1 MRAKRASQRAA
12 ALLCAA
18 ALLVNLISTAWAAS
32 AFLRVGSASAVPGET
47 RSVYV
52 SGSNLD
58 KLAGV
63 QGIVSYDNTALE
75 LTGAAMVGAF
85 SALGTVNT
93 ETAGQVSF
101 NGACLDGIS
110 GSQNILRLDFRVRP
124 DAAAGEYLLDILIEN
139 AYNTGLGA
147 VPLNGAPG
155 VFTVTEPQSTTKTL
169 YFYSGSSVSTLH
181 KGEQV
186 SITACTYG
194 SQGLAA
200 GKLEF
205 RYDAA
210 LFTYVAAEPLAALSG
225 AVKSLDA
232 SRAGYVSAA
241 FASEE
246 EIPGGE
252 LLRLTLEAVADVDA
266 DTSVTFA
273 ASELYDTALAAMN
286 GVGFTQ
292 ALTLRKTEVTP
303 ETPALRVTMPA
314 AARTDETITAVA
326 VLDSGSGLAAAD
338 FCISYD
344 TALLTCTGVKV
355 SAGMESVDGVCI
367 VTNPNFDGG
376 QVKFT
381 FICEKGFVDEA
392 VLLTMTFQ
400 PEKEGTV
407 TLTPAIATSAVGA
420 DRQPIALDMCAA
432 SCEVKDP
439 FFEVTFR
446 DEDGTVLSRQSV
458 RYRAAAVPPDA
469 VKAPDEAHHYELAGW
484 GGDYSSITADAE
496 FTARY
501 TAIPH
506 TEVVDKAV
514 EPTCTKAGLTE
525 GKHCSVCGEVL
536 VEQEVVPA
544 KGHTEVVDKAVEPT
558 CTKTGLTEGKHC
570 SVCGEVLVEQTI
582 VPAKG
587 HSWDSGKIT
596 IVPTCTGTGVKTY
609 TCTACAATR
618 TETVSAT
625 GHTVVTVAKVEPTCT
640 QPGRAAGT
648 KCSVCGEVLS
658 GLTEIKAT
666 GHTEVIDAAVEPTC
680 TKTGLTE
687 GKHCS
692 VCNKVLVKQTI
703 VPAKGHSWDSGKIT
717 IAPTCTGTGVKTYT
731 CTACAATRTETVSAT
746 GHTVVTVAKVEPTCT
761 QPGRAAGTKCSVCGE
776 VLSGLTEIKATG
788 HTEVIDKAVAPT
800 CTKTGLTEGKHCS
813 VCSAVLVEQK
823 VVPAKGHIEVV
834 DKAVEPTC
842 TETGLTE
849 GKHCSVCGEVQVEQ
863 EVVPAKGH
871 TEVIDKAVE
880 PTCTET
886 GLTEGKHCSVC
897 GAVLVEQEIVP
908 AKGHTEVIDKTVKP
922 TCTET
927 GLTEGKHCSVCN
939 KVLVKQTIV
948 PAKGHRWDGGKITAA
963 PTCTGTGVK
972 TYTCTACAATR
983 TETVSA
989 TGHTVVTVAKVEPT
1003 CTQPGRAAGT
1013 KCSVCGEILSGLTEI
1028 KATGHTE
1035 VIDAAVEPT
1044 CTETGLT
1051 EGKHCSVC
1059 NAVLVEQR
1067 VVPAKGHTEVVDKA
1081 VEPTCTETGLAEGKH
1096 CSVCNAVLVEQEVVP
1111 AKGHTEVIDKAVE
1124 PTCTE
1129 TGLTEGK
1136 RCSVCGEVLV
1146 KQEVV
1151 PAKGHTE
1158 VIDKAVEPT
1167 CTKMGLTEGKHCSVC
1182 NAVLVEQKVVPAKR
1196 HTEVI
1201 DKAVAPTCTKTGLT
1215 EGKHCSVCSAVLVE
1229 QEIVPAKGHIEVVDK
1244 AVEPTCT
1251 KTGLTEGKHC
1261 SVCSAVLVEQEIVPA
1276 KGHTEVV
1283 DKAVE
1288 PTCTETGL
1296 TEGKHCSVC
1305 GEVLVEQKVVPAKG
1319 HTEVID
1325 KAVAPTC
1332 TKTGLTEGKHCS
1344 VCGEVLVEQEVVPAK
1359 GHTEVVDKAVEPT
1372 CTETGLTEGKHCSV
1386 CSAVLVEQEVV
1397 PAKGHTEVVDKA
1409 VEPTCTKTGLTEGK
1423 HCSVCGEVLV
1433 EQEVVPALGFTVS
1446 GSVAGVTD
1454 NAMVTLL
1461 KDGVVAARGD
1471 VRADGGFLLSGLRIG
1486 AGTYTLRVDGG
1497 GCVAWEMPV
1506 ALSDDSG
1513 SANVACLLR
1522 RIGDVNGDGTGAEDA
1537 LQCTL
1542 DLQTLYDYLALRQV
1556 PGSFCDSADAARN
1569 ELLVR
1574 YFLRLADVNEDGQVD
1589 ILDYQRLY
1597 LLARNG

>member
-1 MRAKRASQRAA
+1 MKAKRASRRAA

-32 AFLRVGSASAVPGET
+32 AFLRVGSASAAPGET

-52 SGSNLD
+52 SGSNLEA
-58 KLAGV
+58 LAGV
-63 QGIVSYDNTALE
+63 EGIVSYDNTALE

-85 SALGTVNT
+85 STLGTVNT

-124 DAAAGEYLLDILIEN
+124 DAAAGDYLLDILIEN
-139 AYNTGLGA
+139 AYNTGLVTVSLSGA
-147 VPLNGAPG
+147 SG

-186 SITACTYG
+186 SITARTYG

-210 LFTYVAAEPLAALSG
+210 LFTCVAAEPLSALSG
-225 AVKSLDA
+225 AMKSLDT

-252 LLRLTLEAVADVDA
+252 LLRLTLEAAADVDA

-292 ALTLRKTEVTP
+292 ALTLRKAEVTP
-303 ETPALRVTMPA
+303 EVPALRVTMPA
-314 AARTDETITAVA
+314 AARTDEAITAV
-326 VLDSGSGLAAAD
+326 VTLDSGSGLAAAD

-367 VTNPNFDGG
+367 ETNPKIDGG

-381 FICEKGFVDEA
+381 FICAKGFADGAELVT
-392 VLLTMTFQ
+392 VTFQ
-400 PEKEGTV
+400 PKKEGAV
-407 TLTPAIATSAVGA
+407 TLTPTVTTSAVGA
-420 DRQPIALDMCAA
+420 DRRPIALDMCAA

-439 FFEVTFR
+439 FFTVIFR
-446 DEDGTVLSRQSV
+446 NENGEVLSQQSV
-458 RYRAAAVPPDA
+458 RYRTAATPPEA
-469 VKAPDEAHHYELAGW
+469 AKAPDEAHHYELAGW

-506 TEVVDKAV
+506 TEVVDKTV
-514 EPTCTKAGLTE
+514 EPTCTE
-525 GKHCSVCGEVL
+525 
-536 VEQEVVPA
+536 
-544 KGHTEVVDKAVEPT
+544 
-558 CTKTGLTEGKHC
+558 TGLTEGKHC
-570 SVCGEVLVEQTI
+570 SVCSAVLVKQEA

-596 IVPTCTGTGVKTY
+596 IAPTCTGTGVKTY

-625 GHTVVTVAKVEPTCT
+625 GHTAVAVAKVEPTCT

-680 TKTGLTE
+680 TETGLTE

-746 GHTVVTVAKVEPTCT
+746 GHTAVAVAKVEPTCT

-776 VLSGLTEIKATG
+776 V
-788 HTEVIDKAVAPT
+788 
-800 CTKTGLTEGKHCS
+800 
-813 VCSAVLVEQK
+813 
-823 VVPAKGHIEVV
+823 
-834 DKAVEPTC
+834 
-842 TETGLTE
+842 
-849 GKHCSVCGEVQVEQ
+849 
-863 EVVPAKGH
+863 
-871 TEVIDKAVE
+871 
-880 PTCTET
+880 
-886 GLTEGKHCSVC
+886 
-897 GAVLVEQEIVP
+897 
-908 AKGHTEVIDKTVKP
+908 
-922 TCTET
+922 
-927 GLTEGKHCSVCN
+927 
-939 KVLVKQTIV
+939 
-948 PAKGHRWDGGKITAA
+948 
-963 PTCTGTGVK
+963 
-972 TYTCTACAATR
+972 
-983 TETVSA
+983 
-989 TGHTVVTVAKVEPT
+989 
-1003 CTQPGRAAGT
+1003 
-1013 KCSVCGEILSGLTEI
+1013 LSGLTEI

-1059 NAVLVEQR
+1059 NAVLVEQ
-1067 VVPAKGHTEVVDKA
+1067 EVVK
-1081 VEPTCTETGLAEGKH
+1081 
-1096 CSVCNAVLVEQEVVP
+1096 
-1111 AKGHTEVIDKAVE
+1111 
-1124 PTCTE
+1124 
-1129 TGLTEGK
+1129 
-1136 RCSVCGEVLV
+1136 
-1146 KQEVV
+1146 
-1151 PAKGHTE
+1151 
-1158 VIDKAVEPT
+1158 
-1167 CTKMGLTEGKHCSVC
+1167 
-1182 NAVLVEQKVVPAKR
+1182 
-1196 HTEVI
+1196 
-1201 DKAVAPTCTKTGLT
+1201 
-1215 EGKHCSVCSAVLVE
+1215 
-1229 QEIVPAKGHIEVVDK
+1229 
-1244 AVEPTCT
+1244 
-1251 KTGLTEGKHC
+1251 
-1261 SVCSAVLVEQEIVPA
+1261 A

-1305 GEVLVEQKVVPAKG
+1305 NKVLVKQTIVPAKGHSWDSGKITIVPTCTGTGVKTYTCTACAATRTETVSATGHTAVAVAKVEPTCTQPGRAAGTKCSVCGEVLSGLTEIKATGHTEVIDAAVEPTCTETGLTEGKHCSVCNKVLVKQTIVPAKGHSWDSGKITIAPTCTGTGVKTYTCTACAATRTETVSATGHTAVAVAKVEPTCTQPGRAAGTKCSVCGEVLSGLTEIKATGHTEVIDAAVEPTCTKAGLTEGKHCSVCSAVLVKQEVVKAKGHTEVIDKAVEPTCTKTGLTEGKHCSVCGEVLVEQEIVPAKG

-1325 KAVAPTC
+1325 KAVEPTC

-1344 VCGEVLVEQEVVPAK
+1344 VCGEVLVEQEVVKAN
-1359 GHTEVVDKAVEPT
+1359 GHTEVVDAAVEPT

-1423 HCSVCGEVLV
+1423 HCSVCSAVLVEQEVVPAKGHTEVIDKAVAPTCTETGLTEGKRCSVCGEVLVEQEVVKANGHTEVVDKAVEPTCTKTGLTEGKHCSVCGEVLV

-1446 GSVAGVTD
+1446 GSVDGVTD

-1513 SANVACLLR
+1513 SAHVDCLLL

-1537 LQCTL
+1537 LRCTL
-1542 DLQTLYDYLALRQV
+1542 DLQTLYDYLALGQV
-1556 PGSFCDSADAARN
+1556 PGSFCDSTDAARN

>member
-1 MRAKRASQRAA
+1 MRAKRASRRAA

-32 AFLRVGSASAVPGET
+32 AFLRVGSASAAPGET

-52 SGSNLD
+52 SGSNLES
-58 KLAGV
+58 LAGV
-63 QGIVSYDNTALE
+63 QGIVSYDDTALE

-139 AYNTGLGA
+139 AYNTGLVTVSLSGA
-147 VPLNGAPG
+147 SS
-155 VFTVTEPQSTTKTL
+155 VFAVTEPQSTTKTL

-186 SITACTYG
+186 SITARTYG

-210 LFTYVAAEPLAALSG
+210 LFTCVAAEPLSALSG
-225 AVKSLDA
+225 AVKSLDI

-252 LLRLTLEAVADVDA
+252 LLRLTLEAAADVDA

-286 GVGFTQ
+286 GIGFTQ
-292 ALTLRKTEVTP
+292 ALTLRKTEATP
-303 ETPALRVTMPA
+303 ETPALRVTVPA

-326 VLDSGSGLAAAD
+326 TLDSGSGLAAAD

-344 TALLTCTGVKV
+344 TVLLTCTGVKV
-355 SAGMESVDGVCI
+355 SAGMESADSVYI
-367 VTNPNFDGG
+367 ETNPHTDGG

-381 FICEKGFVDEA
+381 FICAKGFADGAELV
-392 VLLTMTFQ
+392 TMTFQ
-400 PEKEGTV
+400 PKKEGAV
-407 TLTPAIATSAVGA
+407 TLTPTVTTSAVGA
-420 DRQPIALDMCAA
+420 DRRSIALDMCAA

-439 FFEVTFR
+439 FFAVTFR

-514 EPTCTKAGLTE
+514 EPTCT
-525 GKHCSVCGEVL
+525 
-536 VEQEVVPA
+536 
-544 KGHTEVVDKAVEPT
+544 
-558 CTKTGLTEGKHC
+558 
-570 SVCGEVLVEQTI
+570 
-582 VPAKG
+582 
-587 HSWDSGKIT
+587 
-596 IVPTCTGTGVKTY
+596 
-609 TCTACAATR
+609 
-618 TETVSAT
+618 
-625 GHTVVTVAKVEPTCT
+625 
-640 QPGRAAGT
+640 
-648 KCSVCGEVLS
+648 
-658 GLTEIKAT
+658 
-666 GHTEVIDAAVEPTC
+666 
-680 TKTGLTE
+680 
-687 GKHCS
+687 
-692 VCNKVLVKQTI
+692 
-703 VPAKGHSWDSGKIT
+703 
-717 IAPTCTGTGVKTYT
+717 
-731 CTACAATRTETVSAT
+731 
-746 GHTVVTVAKVEPTCT
+746 
-761 QPGRAAGTKCSVCGE
+761 
-776 VLSGLTEIKATG
+776 
-788 HTEVIDKAVAPT
+788 
-800 CTKTGLTEGKHCS
+800 
-813 VCSAVLVEQK
+813 
-823 VVPAKGHIEVV
+823 
-834 DKAVEPTC
+834 
-842 TETGLTE
+842 
-849 GKHCSVCGEVQVEQ
+849 
-863 EVVPAKGH
+863 
-871 TEVIDKAVE
+871 
-880 PTCTET
+880 
-886 GLTEGKHCSVC
+886 
-897 GAVLVEQEIVP
+897 
-908 AKGHTEVIDKTVKP
+908 
-922 TCTET
+922 
-927 GLTEGKHCSVCN
+927 
-939 KVLVKQTIV
+939 
-948 PAKGHRWDGGKITAA
+948 
-963 PTCTGTGVK
+963 
-972 TYTCTACAATR
+972 
-983 TETVSA
+983 
-989 TGHTVVTVAKVEPT
+989 
-1003 CTQPGRAAGT
+1003 
-1013 KCSVCGEILSGLTEI
+1013 
-1028 KATGHTE
+1028 
-1035 VIDAAVEPT
+1035 
-1044 CTETGLT
+1044 
-1051 EGKHCSVC
+1051 
-1059 NAVLVEQR
+1059 
-1067 VVPAKGHTEVVDKA
+1067 
-1081 VEPTCTETGLAEGKH
+1081 
-1096 CSVCNAVLVEQEVVP
+1096 
-1111 AKGHTEVIDKAVE
+1111 
-1124 PTCTE
+1124 E

-1146 KQEVV
+1146 EQEVV
-1151 PAKGHTE
+1151 K
-1158 VIDKAVEPT
+1158 
-1167 CTKMGLTEGKHCSVC
+1167 
-1182 NAVLVEQKVVPAKR
+1182 
-1196 HTEVI
+1196 
-1201 DKAVAPTCTKTGLT
+1201 
-1215 EGKHCSVCSAVLVE
+1215 
-1229 QEIVPAKGHIEVVDK
+1229 
-1244 AVEPTCT
+1244 
-1251 KTGLTEGKHC
+1251 
-1261 SVCSAVLVEQEIVPA
+1261 A

-1305 GEVLVEQKVVPAKG
+1305 GEVLVEQEVVKAKG

-1332 TKTGLTEGKHCS
+1332 TE
-1344 VCGEVLVEQEVVPAK
+1344 
-1359 GHTEVVDKAVEPT
+1359 
-1372 CTETGLTEGKHCSV
+1372 
-1386 CSAVLVEQEVV
+1386 
-1397 PAKGHTEVVDKA
+1397 
-1409 VEPTCTKTGLTEGK
+1409 TGLTEGK

-1446 GSVAGVTD
+1446 GSVVGVTD

-1513 SANVACLLR
+1513 SANVACLLL

-1542 DLQTLYDYLALRQV
+1542 DLQTLYDYLALGQV

>member
-1 MRAKRASQRAA
+1 MRAKRASRRAA

-18 ALLVNLISTAWAAS
+18 ALLVNLVSSAWAAS
-32 AFLRVGSASAVPGET
+32 AFLRVGSASAAPGET

-52 SGSNLD
+52 SGSNLEA
-58 KLAGV
+58 LAGV
-63 QGIVSYDNTALE
+63 EGIISYDNTALE

-124 DAAAGEYLLDILIEN
+124 DAAAGEYLLGILIEN
-139 AYNTGLGA
+139 AYNTGLVTVSLSGA
-147 VPLNGAPG
+147 SG

-186 SITACTYG
+186 SITARTYG

-210 LFTYVAAEPLAALSG
+210 LFTCVAAEPLSALSG
-225 AVKSLDA
+225 AVKSLDI

-252 LLRLTLEAVADVDA
+252 LLRLTLEAAADVDA

-286 GVGFTQ
+286 GIGFTRTL
-292 ALTLRKTEVTP
+292 ALRKAEVTP
-303 ETPALRVTMPA
+303 EVPALRVTMPA

-326 VLDSGSGLAAAD
+326 TLDSGSGLAAAD

-367 VTNPNFDGG
+367 ETNPKIDGG

-381 FICEKGFVDEA
+381 FICAKGFADGAELV
-392 VLLTMTFQ
+392 TMTFQ
-400 PEKEGTV
+400 PKKEGAV
-407 TLTPAIATSAVGA
+407 TLTPTVTTSAVGA
-420 DRQPIALDMCAA
+420 DRRPIALDMCAA

-446 DEDGTVLSRQSV
+446 DEGGTVLSRQSV
-458 RYRAAAVPPDA
+458 RYRAAATPPDA

-506 TEVVDKAV
+506 TEAVDKAV
-514 EPTCTKAGLTE
+514 A
-525 GKHCSVCGEVL
+525 
-536 VEQEVVPA
+536 
-544 KGHTEVVDKAVEPT
+544 
-558 CTKTGLTEGKHC
+558 
-570 SVCGEVLVEQTI
+570 
-582 VPAKG
+582 
-587 HSWDSGKIT
+587 
-596 IVPTCTGTGVKTY
+596 
-609 TCTACAATR
+609 
-618 TETVSAT
+618 
-625 GHTVVTVAKVEPTCT
+625 
-640 QPGRAAGT
+640 
-648 KCSVCGEVLS
+648 
-658 GLTEIKAT
+658 
-666 GHTEVIDAAVEPTC
+666 
-680 TKTGLTE
+680 
-687 GKHCS
+687 
-692 VCNKVLVKQTI
+692 
-703 VPAKGHSWDSGKIT
+703 
-717 IAPTCTGTGVKTYT
+717 
-731 CTACAATRTETVSAT
+731 
-746 GHTVVTVAKVEPTCT
+746 
-761 QPGRAAGTKCSVCGE
+761 
-776 VLSGLTEIKATG
+776 
-788 HTEVIDKAVAPT
+788 
-800 CTKTGLTEGKHCS
+800 
-813 VCSAVLVEQK
+813 
-823 VVPAKGHIEVV
+823 
-834 DKAVEPTC
+834 
-842 TETGLTE
+842 
-849 GKHCSVCGEVQVEQ
+849 
-863 EVVPAKGH
+863 
-871 TEVIDKAVE
+871 
-880 PTCTET
+880 
-886 GLTEGKHCSVC
+886 
-897 GAVLVEQEIVP
+897 
-908 AKGHTEVIDKTVKP
+908 
-922 TCTET
+922 
-927 GLTEGKHCSVCN
+927 
-939 KVLVKQTIV
+939 
-948 PAKGHRWDGGKITAA
+948 
-963 PTCTGTGVK
+963 
-972 TYTCTACAATR
+972 
-983 TETVSA
+983 
-989 TGHTVVTVAKVEPT
+989 
-1003 CTQPGRAAGT
+1003 
-1013 KCSVCGEILSGLTEI
+1013 
-1028 KATGHTE
+1028 
-1035 VIDAAVEPT
+1035 
-1044 CTETGLT
+1044 
-1051 EGKHCSVC
+1051 
-1059 NAVLVEQR
+1059 
-1067 VVPAKGHTEVVDKA
+1067 
-1081 VEPTCTETGLAEGKH
+1081 
-1096 CSVCNAVLVEQEVVP
+1096 
-1111 AKGHTEVIDKAVE
+1111 
-1124 PTCTE
+1124 
-1129 TGLTEGK
+1129 
-1136 RCSVCGEVLV
+1136 
-1146 KQEVV
+1146 
-1151 PAKGHTE
+1151 
-1158 VIDKAVEPT
+1158 
-1167 CTKMGLTEGKHCSVC
+1167 
-1182 NAVLVEQKVVPAKR
+1182 
-1196 HTEVI
+1196 
-1201 DKAVAPTCTKTGLT
+1201 
-1215 EGKHCSVCSAVLVE
+1215 
-1229 QEIVPAKGHIEVVDK
+1229 
-1244 AVEPTCT
+1244 PTCT

-1283 DKAVE
+1283 DKAVA

-1296 TEGKHCSVC
+1296 TEGKHCSAC
-1305 GEVLVEQKVVPAKG
+1305 N
-1319 HTEVID
+1319 
-1325 KAVAPTC
+1325 
-1332 TKTGLTEGKHCS
+1332 
-1344 VCGEVLVEQEVVPAK
+1344 
-1359 GHTEVVDKAVEPT
+1359 
-1372 CTETGLTEGKHCSV
+1372 
-1386 CSAVLVEQEVV
+1386 AVLVEQEVV
-1397 PAKGHTEVVDKA
+1397 KAKGHTEVVDKA

-1423 HCSVCGEVLV
+1423 HCSVCGEVLM

-1446 GSVAGVTD
+1446 GSVDGATD

-1513 SANVACLLR
+1513 SANVACLLL

>member
-1 MRAKRASQRAA
+1 MRAKRASRRAA

-32 AFLRVGSASAVPGET
+32 AFLRVGSASAAPGET

-52 SGSNLD
+52 SGSNLEA
-58 KLAGV
+58 LAGV
-63 QGIVSYDNTALE
+63 QGIVSYDDTALE

-110 GSQNILRLDFRVRP
+110 GSQSILRLDFRVRP
-124 DAAAGEYLLDILIEN
+124 YAAAGEYLLDILIEN
-139 AYNTGLGA
+139 AYNTDPVA
-147 VPLNGAPG
+147 VPLSGASG

-186 SITACTYG
+186 SITARTYG

-210 LFTYVAAEPLAALSG
+210 LFTCVAAEPLSALSG
-225 AVKSLDA
+225 AMKSLDI

-286 GVGFTQ
+286 GIGFTQ
-292 ALTLRKTEVTP
+292 ALTLRKTEVTL

-326 VLDSGSGLAAAD
+326 VLDRGSGLAAAD

-355 SAGMESVDGVCI
+355 NAGTESVDSVYI
-367 VTNPNFDGG
+367 ETNPHTDGG

-381 FICEKGFVDEA
+381 FICEKGFADGAELV
-392 VLLTMTFQ
+392 TMTFQ
-400 PEKEGTV
+400 PKKEGAV
-407 TLTPAIATSAVGA
+407 TLTPTVTTSAVGA
-420 DRQPIALDMCAA
+420 DRRPIALDMCAA

-514 EPTCTKAGLTE
+514 EPTCTK
-525 GKHCSVCGEVL
+525 
-536 VEQEVVPA
+536 
-544 KGHTEVVDKAVEPT
+544 
-558 CTKTGLTEGKHC
+558 
-570 SVCGEVLVEQTI
+570 
-582 VPAKG
+582 
-587 HSWDSGKIT
+587 
-596 IVPTCTGTGVKTY
+596 
-609 TCTACAATR
+609 
-618 TETVSAT
+618 
-625 GHTVVTVAKVEPTCT
+625 
-640 QPGRAAGT
+640 
-648 KCSVCGEVLS
+648 
-658 GLTEIKAT
+658 
-666 GHTEVIDAAVEPTC
+666 
-680 TKTGLTE
+680 
-687 GKHCS
+687 
-692 VCNKVLVKQTI
+692 
-703 VPAKGHSWDSGKIT
+703 
-717 IAPTCTGTGVKTYT
+717 
-731 CTACAATRTETVSAT
+731 
-746 GHTVVTVAKVEPTCT
+746 
-761 QPGRAAGTKCSVCGE
+761 
-776 VLSGLTEIKATG
+776 
-788 HTEVIDKAVAPT
+788 
-800 CTKTGLTEGKHCS
+800 
-813 VCSAVLVEQK
+813 
-823 VVPAKGHIEVV
+823 
-834 DKAVEPTC
+834 
-842 TETGLTE
+842 
-849 GKHCSVCGEVQVEQ
+849 
-863 EVVPAKGH
+863 
-871 TEVIDKAVE
+871 
-880 PTCTET
+880 
-886 GLTEGKHCSVC
+886 
-897 GAVLVEQEIVP
+897 
-908 AKGHTEVIDKTVKP
+908 
-922 TCTET
+922 
-927 GLTEGKHCSVCN
+927 
-939 KVLVKQTIV
+939 
-948 PAKGHRWDGGKITAA
+948 
-963 PTCTGTGVK
+963 
-972 TYTCTACAATR
+972 
-983 TETVSA
+983 
-989 TGHTVVTVAKVEPT
+989 
-1003 CTQPGRAAGT
+1003 
-1013 KCSVCGEILSGLTEI
+1013 
-1028 KATGHTE
+1028 
-1035 VIDAAVEPT
+1035 
-1044 CTETGLT
+1044 
-1051 EGKHCSVC
+1051 
-1059 NAVLVEQR
+1059 
-1067 VVPAKGHTEVVDKA
+1067 
-1081 VEPTCTETGLAEGKH
+1081 
-1096 CSVCNAVLVEQEVVP
+1096 
-1111 AKGHTEVIDKAVE
+1111 
-1124 PTCTE
+1124 
-1129 TGLTEGK
+1129 
-1136 RCSVCGEVLV
+1136 
-1146 KQEVV
+1146 
-1151 PAKGHTE
+1151 
-1158 VIDKAVEPT
+1158 
-1167 CTKMGLTEGKHCSVC
+1167 
-1182 NAVLVEQKVVPAKR
+1182 
-1196 HTEVI
+1196 
-1201 DKAVAPTCTKTGLT
+1201 
-1215 EGKHCSVCSAVLVE
+1215 
-1229 QEIVPAKGHIEVVDK
+1229 
-1244 AVEPTCT
+1244 
-1251 KTGLTEGKHC
+1251 
-1261 SVCSAVLVEQEIVPA
+1261 
-1276 KGHTEVV
+1276 
-1283 DKAVE
+1283 
-1288 PTCTETGL
+1288 
-1296 TEGKHCSVC
+1296 
-1305 GEVLVEQKVVPAKG
+1305 
-1319 HTEVID
+1319 
-1325 KAVAPTC
+1325 
-1332 TKTGLTEGKHCS
+1332 
-1344 VCGEVLVEQEVVPAK
+1344 
-1359 GHTEVVDKAVEPT
+1359 
-1372 CTETGLTEGKHCSV
+1372 TGLTEGKHCSV

-1397 PAKGHTEVVDKA
+1397 KAKGHTEVIDKA

-1446 GSVAGVTD
+1446 GFVAGVTD

-1513 SANVACLLR
+1513 SANVACLLL

>member
-32 AFLRVGSASAVPGET
+32 AFLRVGSASAAPGET

-52 SGSNLD
+52 SGSNLES
-58 KLAGV
+58 LAGV
-63 QGIVSYDNTALE
+63 QGIVSYDDTALE

-101 NGACLDGIS
+101 NGACLGGIS
-110 GSQNILRLDFRVRP
+110 GFQSILRLDFRVRP

-139 AYNTGLGA
+139 AYNTDPVA
-147 VPLNGAPG
+147 VPLSGAAG

-186 SITACTYG
+186 SITARTYG

-205 RYDAA
+205 RYDAT
-210 LFTYVAAEPLAALSG
+210 LFTCVAAEPLSALSG
-225 AVKSLDA
+225 AMKSLDT

-314 AARTDETITAVA
+314 AARTDETITAV
-326 VLDSGSGLAAAD
+326 VTLDSGSGLAAAD

-355 SAGMESVDGVCI
+355 SAGTESADGVCI

-392 VLLTMTFQ
+392 ALLTRTFQ

-484 GGDYSSITADAE
+484 DGDYSSITADAE

-514 EPTCTKAGLTE
+514 APTCTETGLTE
-525 GKHCSVCGEVL
+525 GKHCSVCSAVL
-536 VEQEVVPA
+536 VEQEVVKA
-544 KGHTEVVDKAVEPT
+544 KGHTEVIDKAVEPT

-570 SVCGEVLVEQTI
+570 SVCGEVLVEQ
-582 VPAKG
+582 
-587 HSWDSGKIT
+587 
-596 IVPTCTGTGVKTY
+596 
-609 TCTACAATR
+609 
-618 TETVSAT
+618 
-625 GHTVVTVAKVEPTCT
+625 
-640 QPGRAAGT
+640 
-648 KCSVCGEVLS
+648 
-658 GLTEIKAT
+658 
-666 GHTEVIDAAVEPTC
+666 
-680 TKTGLTE
+680 
-687 GKHCS
+687 
-692 VCNKVLVKQTI
+692 
-703 VPAKGHSWDSGKIT
+703 
-717 IAPTCTGTGVKTYT
+717 
-731 CTACAATRTETVSAT
+731 
-746 GHTVVTVAKVEPTCT
+746 
-761 QPGRAAGTKCSVCGE
+761 
-776 VLSGLTEIKATG
+776 
-788 HTEVIDKAVAPT
+788 
-800 CTKTGLTEGKHCS
+800 
-813 VCSAVLVEQK
+813 
-823 VVPAKGHIEVV
+823 EVV
-834 DKAVEPTC
+834 K
-842 TETGLTE
+842 
-849 GKHCSVCGEVQVEQ
+849 
-863 EVVPAKGH
+863 AKGH
-871 TEVIDKAVE
+871 TEVID
-880 PTCTET
+880 
-886 GLTEGKHCSVC
+886 G
-897 GAVLVEQEIVP
+897 
-908 AKGHTEVIDKTVKP
+908 
-922 TCTET
+922 
-927 GLTEGKHCSVCN
+927 
-939 KVLVKQTIV
+939 
-948 PAKGHRWDGGKITAA
+948 
-963 PTCTGTGVK
+963 
-972 TYTCTACAATR
+972 
-983 TETVSA
+983 
-989 TGHTVVTVAKVEPT
+989 
-1003 CTQPGRAAGT
+1003 
-1013 KCSVCGEILSGLTEI
+1013 
-1028 KATGHTE
+1028 
-1035 VIDAAVEPT
+1035 
-1044 CTETGLT
+1044 
-1051 EGKHCSVC
+1051 
-1059 NAVLVEQR
+1059 
-1067 VVPAKGHTEVVDKA
+1067 
-1081 VEPTCTETGLAEGKH
+1081 
-1096 CSVCNAVLVEQEVVP
+1096 
-1111 AKGHTEVIDKAVE
+1111 
-1124 PTCTE
+1124 
-1129 TGLTEGK
+1129 
-1136 RCSVCGEVLV
+1136 
-1146 KQEVV
+1146 
-1151 PAKGHTE
+1151 
-1158 VIDKAVEPT
+1158 
-1167 CTKMGLTEGKHCSVC
+1167 
-1182 NAVLVEQKVVPAKR
+1182 
-1196 HTEVI
+1196 
-1201 DKAVAPTCTKTGLT
+1201 
-1215 EGKHCSVCSAVLVE
+1215 
-1229 QEIVPAKGHIEVVDK
+1229 
-1244 AVEPTCT
+1244 
-1251 KTGLTEGKHC
+1251 
-1261 SVCSAVLVEQEIVPA
+1261 
-1276 KGHTEVV
+1276 
-1283 DKAVE
+1283 
-1288 PTCTETGL
+1288 
-1296 TEGKHCSVC
+1296 
-1305 GEVLVEQKVVPAKG
+1305 
-1319 HTEVID
+1319 
-1325 KAVAPTC
+1325 
-1332 TKTGLTEGKHCS
+1332 
-1344 VCGEVLVEQEVVPAK
+1344 
-1359 GHTEVVDKAVEPT
+1359 
-1372 CTETGLTEGKHCSV
+1372 
-1386 CSAVLVEQEVV
+1386 
-1397 PAKGHTEVVDKA
+1397 A

-1513 SANVACLLR
+1513 SANVACLLL

-1537 LQCTL
+1537 LPCTL

>member
-32 AFLRVGSASAVPGET
+32 AFLRVGSASAAPGET

-63 QGIVSYDNTALE
+63 QGIVSYDDTALE

-124 DAAAGEYLLDILIEN
+124 DAAAGEYLLSILIEN
-139 AYNTGLGA
+139 AYNTGLVTVSLSGA
-147 VPLNGAPG
+147 SG

-186 SITACTYG
+186 SITARTYG

-210 LFTYVAAEPLAALSG
+210 LFTCVAAEPLAALSG
-225 AVKSLDA
+225 AMKSLDT

-286 GVGFTQ
+286 GIGFTQ
-292 ALTLRKTEVTP
+292 VLTLRKAEVTP
-303 ETPALRVTMPA
+303 EVPALRVTMPA
-314 AARTDETITAVA
+314 AARTDETITAV
-326 VLDSGSGLAAAD
+326 VTLDSGSGLAAAD
-338 FCISYD
+338 FCIFYD

-367 VTNPNFDGG
+367 ETNPHTDGG

-381 FICEKGFVDEA
+381 FICAKGFADGAELV
-392 VLLTMTFQ
+392 TMTFQ
-400 PEKEGTV
+400 PKKEGAV

-439 FFEVTFR
+439 FFAVTFR

-514 EPTCTKAGLTE
+514 EPTCTKTGMTEGKHCSVCSAVLVEQEVVPAKGHTEVIDKAVEPTCTETGLTE
-525 GKHCSVCGEVL
+525 GKHCSVCNAVL
-536 VEQEVVPA
+536 VEQEVVPAKGHTEVVDKAVEPTCTETGLTEGKHCSVCSAVLAEQEIVPA

-570 SVCGEVLVEQTI
+570 SVCSAVLVEQKVVPAKGHTDVIDEAVEPTCTKTGLTEGKHCSVCNAVLVEQEVVKAKGHTEVVDKAVEPTCTETGLTEGKHCSVCSAVLVEQTI

-596 IVPTCTGTGVKTY
+596 IAPTCTGTGVKTY

-625 GHTVVTVAKVEPTCT
+625 GHTAVAVAKVEPTCTQPGRAAGTKCSVCGEVLSGLTEIKATGHTEVIDKAVAPTCTETGLTEGKHCSVCGEVLVEQEVVKAKGHTEVVDKAVEPTCTKTGLTEGKHCSVCSAVLVEQKVVPAKGHTEVIDKAVEPTCTKTGLTEGKHCSVCNAVLVEQKVVPAKGHTEVIDKAVEPTCTKAGLTEGKHCSVCSAVLVEQKVVPAKGHTEVIDKAVEPTCTETGLTEGKHCSVCSAVLVEQEIVPAKGHTEVIDKAVEPTCTKTGLTEGKHCSVCSAVLEEQKVVPAKGHTEVIDKAVEPTCTETGLTEGKHCSVCSAVLVEQKVVPAKGHTEVIDKAVEPTCTKAGLTEGKRCSVCSAVLVEQEIVPAKGHTEVIDKAVEPTCTETGLTEGKHCSVCNAVLVEQKVVPAKGHPEVIDKAVAPTCTKTGLTEGKHCSVCNKVLVKQTIVPARGHNWDSGKITIVPTCTGTGVKTYTCTECDATKTETVSATGHTAVAVAKVEPTCT

-692 VCNKVLVKQTI
+692 VC
-703 VPAKGHSWDSGKIT
+703 
-717 IAPTCTGTGVKTYT
+717 
-731 CTACAATRTETVSAT
+731 
-746 GHTVVTVAKVEPTCT
+746 
-761 QPGRAAGTKCSVCGE
+761 
-776 VLSGLTEIKATG
+776 
-788 HTEVIDKAVAPT
+788 
-800 CTKTGLTEGKHCS
+800 
-813 VCSAVLVEQK
+813 
-823 VVPAKGHIEVV
+823 
-834 DKAVEPTC
+834 
-842 TETGLTE
+842 
-849 GKHCSVCGEVQVEQ
+849 
-863 EVVPAKGH
+863 
-871 TEVIDKAVE
+871 
-880 PTCTET
+880 
-886 GLTEGKHCSVC
+886 
-897 GAVLVEQEIVP
+897 
-908 AKGHTEVIDKTVKP
+908 
-922 TCTET
+922 
-927 GLTEGKHCSVCN
+927 
-939 KVLVKQTIV
+939 
-948 PAKGHRWDGGKITAA
+948 
-963 PTCTGTGVK
+963 
-972 TYTCTACAATR
+972 
-983 TETVSA
+983 
-989 TGHTVVTVAKVEPT
+989 
-1003 CTQPGRAAGT
+1003 
-1013 KCSVCGEILSGLTEI
+1013 
-1028 KATGHTE
+1028 
-1035 VIDAAVEPT
+1035 
-1044 CTETGLT
+1044 
-1051 EGKHCSVC
+1051 
-1059 NAVLVEQR
+1059 
-1067 VVPAKGHTEVVDKA
+1067 
-1081 VEPTCTETGLAEGKH
+1081 
-1096 CSVCNAVLVEQEVVP
+1096 
-1111 AKGHTEVIDKAVE
+1111 
-1124 PTCTE
+1124 
-1129 TGLTEGK
+1129 
-1136 RCSVCGEVLV
+1136 
-1146 KQEVV
+1146 
-1151 PAKGHTE
+1151 
-1158 VIDKAVEPT
+1158 
-1167 CTKMGLTEGKHCSVC
+1167 
-1182 NAVLVEQKVVPAKR
+1182 
-1196 HTEVI
+1196 
-1201 DKAVAPTCTKTGLT
+1201 
-1215 EGKHCSVCSAVLVE
+1215 
-1229 QEIVPAKGHIEVVDK
+1229 
-1244 AVEPTCT
+1244 
-1251 KTGLTEGKHC
+1251 
-1261 SVCSAVLVEQEIVPA
+1261 
-1276 KGHTEVV
+1276 
-1283 DKAVE
+1283 
-1288 PTCTETGL
+1288 
-1296 TEGKHCSVC
+1296 
-1305 GEVLVEQKVVPAKG
+1305 
-1319 HTEVID
+1319 
-1325 KAVAPTC
+1325 
-1332 TKTGLTEGKHCS
+1332 
-1344 VCGEVLVEQEVVPAK
+1344 
-1359 GHTEVVDKAVEPT
+1359 
-1372 CTETGLTEGKHCSV
+1372 
-1386 CSAVLVEQEVV
+1386 
-1397 PAKGHTEVVDKA
+1397 
-1409 VEPTCTKTGLTEGK
+1409 
-1423 HCSVCGEVLV
+1423 GEVLV
-1433 EQEVVPALGFTVS
+1433 EQEVVPALGFIVS

-1471 VRADGGFLLSGLRIG
+1471 VWADGVFLLSGLRIG

-1513 SANVACLLR
+1513 SANVACLLL
-1522 RIGDVNGDGTGAEDA
+1522 RIGDVNGDGAGAEDA

-1542 DLQTLYDYLALRQV
+1542 DLQTLYDYLALGQV

>member
-1 MRAKRASQRAA
+1 MKAKRASQRAA

-32 AFLRVGSASAVPGET
+32 AFLRVGSASAAPGET

-52 SGSNLD
+52 SGSNLEA
-58 KLAGV
+58 LAGV
-63 QGIVSYDNTALE
+63 QGIVSYDDTALE

-85 SALGTVNT
+85 SGLGTVNT

-139 AYNTGLGA
+139 AYNTDRVAVSLSGA
-147 VPLNGAPG
+147 SG
-155 VFTVTEPQSTTKTL
+155 VFTVTEPQTTTKTL
-169 YFYSGSSVSTLH
+169 YFYSGSSVPTLH

-210 LFTYVAAEPLAALSG
+210 LFTCVAAEPLAALSG

-326 VLDSGSGLAAAD
+326 VLDRGSGLAAAD

-355 SAGMESVDGVCI
+355 SAGMESVGGVYI
-367 VTNPNFDGG
+367 ETNPHTDGG

-381 FICEKGFVDEA
+381 FICAKGFADGAELV
-392 VLLTMTFQ
+392 TMTFQ
-400 PEKEGTV
+400 PKKEGTV
-407 TLTPAIATSAVGA
+407 TLTPTVTTSAVGV
-420 DRQPIALDMCAA
+420 DRRPIALDMCAA

-446 DEDGTVLSRQSV
+446 DENGEVLSQQSV
-458 RYRAAAVPPDA
+458 RYRTAATPPEA
-469 VKAPDEAHHYELAGW
+469 AKAPDAAHHYELAGW

-514 EPTCTKAGLTE
+514 EPTCTK
-525 GKHCSVCGEVL
+525 
-536 VEQEVVPA
+536 
-544 KGHTEVVDKAVEPT
+544 
-558 CTKTGLTEGKHC
+558 
-570 SVCGEVLVEQTI
+570 
-582 VPAKG
+582 
-587 HSWDSGKIT
+587 
-596 IVPTCTGTGVKTY
+596 
-609 TCTACAATR
+609 
-618 TETVSAT
+618 
-625 GHTVVTVAKVEPTCT
+625 
-640 QPGRAAGT
+640 
-648 KCSVCGEVLS
+648 
-658 GLTEIKAT
+658 
-666 GHTEVIDAAVEPTC
+666 
-680 TKTGLTE
+680 
-687 GKHCS
+687 
-692 VCNKVLVKQTI
+692 
-703 VPAKGHSWDSGKIT
+703 
-717 IAPTCTGTGVKTYT
+717 
-731 CTACAATRTETVSAT
+731 
-746 GHTVVTVAKVEPTCT
+746 
-761 QPGRAAGTKCSVCGE
+761 
-776 VLSGLTEIKATG
+776 
-788 HTEVIDKAVAPT
+788 
-800 CTKTGLTEGKHCS
+800 
-813 VCSAVLVEQK
+813 
-823 VVPAKGHIEVV
+823 
-834 DKAVEPTC
+834 
-842 TETGLTE
+842 
-849 GKHCSVCGEVQVEQ
+849 
-863 EVVPAKGH
+863 
-871 TEVIDKAVE
+871 
-880 PTCTET
+880 
-886 GLTEGKHCSVC
+886 
-897 GAVLVEQEIVP
+897 
-908 AKGHTEVIDKTVKP
+908 
-922 TCTET
+922 
-927 GLTEGKHCSVCN
+927 
-939 KVLVKQTIV
+939 
-948 PAKGHRWDGGKITAA
+948 
-963 PTCTGTGVK
+963 
-972 TYTCTACAATR
+972 
-983 TETVSA
+983 
-989 TGHTVVTVAKVEPT
+989 
-1003 CTQPGRAAGT
+1003 
-1013 KCSVCGEILSGLTEI
+1013 
-1028 KATGHTE
+1028 
-1035 VIDAAVEPT
+1035 
-1044 CTETGLT
+1044 TGLT

-1059 NAVLVEQR
+1059 NA
-1067 VVPAKGHTEVVDKA
+1067 
-1081 VEPTCTETGLAEGKH
+1081 
-1096 CSVCNAVLVEQEVVP
+1096 
-1111 AKGHTEVIDKAVE
+1111 
-1124 PTCTE
+1124 
-1129 TGLTEGK
+1129 
-1136 RCSVCGEVLV
+1136 
-1146 KQEVV
+1146 
-1151 PAKGHTE
+1151 
-1158 VIDKAVEPT
+1158 
-1167 CTKMGLTEGKHCSVC
+1167 
-1182 NAVLVEQKVVPAKR
+1182 
-1196 HTEVI
+1196 
-1201 DKAVAPTCTKTGLT
+1201 
-1215 EGKHCSVCSAVLVE
+1215 
-1229 QEIVPAKGHIEVVDK
+1229 
-1244 AVEPTCT
+1244 
-1251 KTGLTEGKHC
+1251 
-1261 SVCSAVLVEQEIVPA
+1261 
-1276 KGHTEVV
+1276 
-1283 DKAVE
+1283 
-1288 PTCTETGL
+1288 
-1296 TEGKHCSVC
+1296 
-1305 GEVLVEQKVVPAKG
+1305 
-1319 HTEVID
+1319 
-1325 KAVAPTC
+1325 
-1332 TKTGLTEGKHCS
+1332 
-1344 VCGEVLVEQEVVPAK
+1344 
-1359 GHTEVVDKAVEPT
+1359 
-1372 CTETGLTEGKHCSV
+1372 
-1386 CSAVLVEQEVV
+1386 
-1397 PAKGHTEVVDKA
+1397 
-1409 VEPTCTKTGLTEGK
+1409 
-1423 HCSVCGEVLV
+1423 VLV

-1513 SANVACLLR
+1513 SANVACLLL

>member
-1 MRAKRASQRAA
+1 MRAKRASRRAA

-32 AFLRVGSASAVPGET
+32 AFLRVGSASAAPGET

-52 SGSNLD
+52 SGSNLEA
-58 KLAGV
+58 LAGV
-63 QGIVSYDNTALE
+63 EGIVSYDNTALE

-139 AYNTGLGA
+139 AYNTGLTT
-147 VPLNGAPG
+147 VPLNGVSG

-169 YFYSGSSVSTLH
+169 YFYGSSDASALH
-181 KGEQV
+181 KGEKV
-186 SITACTYG
+186 TVTARTYG
-194 SQGLAA
+194 NQGLAA

-210 LFTYVAAEPLAALSG
+210 LFTCVAAEPLSALSG

-286 GVGFTQ
+286 GVGFTRTL
-292 ALTLRKTEVTP
+292 ALRKAEVTP
-303 ETPALRVTMPA
+303 EVPALRVTMPA

-367 VTNPNFDGG
+367 ETNPKIDGG

-381 FICEKGFVDEA
+381 FICAKGFADGAELVT
-392 VLLTMTFQ
+392 VTFQ
-400 PEKEGTV
+400 PKKEGAV
-407 TLTPAIATSAVGA
+407 TLTPTVTTSAVGA
-420 DRQPIALDMCAA
+420 DRRPIALDMCAA

-446 DEDGTVLSRQSV
+446 DEGGTVLSRQSV

-514 EPTCTKAGLTE
+514 APTCTETGLTE
-525 GKHCSVCGEVL
+525 GKHCSVCNAVL
-536 VEQEVVPA
+536 VEQGVVPA
-544 KGHTEVVDKAVEPT
+544 KGHTEVIDGAVAPTCTKTGLTEGKHCSVCNKVLVKQTIVPAKGHSWDSGKITIAPTCTGTGVKTYTCTACNATKTETVSATGHTVVTVAKVEPTCTQPGRAAGTKCSVCGEVLSGLTEIKATGHTEVIDAAVEPTCTKTGLTEGKHCSVCSAVLVEQEVVPVKGHTEVIDKAVEPT

-570 SVCGEVLVEQTI
+570 SVCGEVLVEQK
-582 VPAKG
+582 VVKAKG
-587 HSWDSGKIT
+587 HSWDNGKIT
-596 IVPTCTGTGVKTY
+596 IAPTCTGTGVKTY

-692 VCNKVLVKQTI
+692 ACNAVLVEQEI
-703 VPAKGHSWDSGKIT
+703 VPAKGH
-717 IAPTCTGTGVKTYT
+717 
-731 CTACAATRTETVSAT
+731 TE
-746 GHTVVTVAKVEPTCT
+746 VVDKAVEPTCT
-761 QPGRAAGTKCSVCGE
+761 KTGLTEGKHCPVCGE
-776 VLSGLTEIKATG
+776 VLVEQEVVPAKG

-813 VCSAVLVEQK
+813 VCSAVLVEQ
-823 VVPAKGHIEVV
+823 EVV
-834 DKAVEPTC
+834 K
-842 TETGLTE
+842 
-849 GKHCSVCGEVQVEQ
+849 
-863 EVVPAKGH
+863 AKGH

-897 GAVLVEQEIVP
+897 GE
-908 AKGHTEVIDKTVKP
+908 
-922 TCTET
+922 
-927 GLTEGKHCSVCN
+927 
-939 KVLVKQTIV
+939 
-948 PAKGHRWDGGKITAA
+948 
-963 PTCTGTGVK
+963 
-972 TYTCTACAATR
+972 
-983 TETVSA
+983 
-989 TGHTVVTVAKVEPT
+989 
-1003 CTQPGRAAGT
+1003 
-1013 KCSVCGEILSGLTEI
+1013 
-1028 KATGHTE
+1028 
-1035 VIDAAVEPT
+1035 
-1044 CTETGLT
+1044 
-1051 EGKHCSVC
+1051 
-1059 NAVLVEQR
+1059 
-1067 VVPAKGHTEVVDKA
+1067 
-1081 VEPTCTETGLAEGKH
+1081 
-1096 CSVCNAVLVEQEVVP
+1096 
-1111 AKGHTEVIDKAVE
+1111 
-1124 PTCTE
+1124 
-1129 TGLTEGK
+1129 
-1136 RCSVCGEVLV
+1136 
-1146 KQEVV
+1146 
-1151 PAKGHTE
+1151 
-1158 VIDKAVEPT
+1158 
-1167 CTKMGLTEGKHCSVC
+1167 
-1182 NAVLVEQKVVPAKR
+1182 
-1196 HTEVI
+1196 
-1201 DKAVAPTCTKTGLT
+1201 
-1215 EGKHCSVCSAVLVE
+1215 
-1229 QEIVPAKGHIEVVDK
+1229 
-1244 AVEPTCT
+1244 
-1251 KTGLTEGKHC
+1251 
-1261 SVCSAVLVEQEIVPA
+1261 
-1276 KGHTEVV
+1276 
-1283 DKAVE
+1283 
-1288 PTCTETGL
+1288 
-1296 TEGKHCSVC
+1296 
-1305 GEVLVEQKVVPAKG
+1305 
-1319 HTEVID
+1319 
-1325 KAVAPTC
+1325 
-1332 TKTGLTEGKHCS
+1332 
-1344 VCGEVLVEQEVVPAK
+1344 
-1359 GHTEVVDKAVEPT
+1359 
-1372 CTETGLTEGKHCSV
+1372 
-1386 CSAVLVEQEVV
+1386 VLVEQEVV

-1433 EQEVVPALGFTVS
+1433 EQKVVPALGFTVS
-1446 GSVAGVTD
+1446 GSVVGVTD

-1513 SANVACLLR
+1513 SANVACLLL

>member
-1 MRAKRASQRAA
+1 MKAKRASQRAA

-18 ALLVNLISTAWAAS
+18 ALLVTLISTAWAAS
-32 AFLRVGSASAVPGET
+32 AFLRVGSVSAAPGET

-52 SGSNLD
+52 SGSNLES
-58 KLAGV
+58 LAGV
-63 QGIVSYDNTALE
+63 QGIVSYDDTALE

-139 AYNTGLGA
+139 AYNTGLVTVSLSGA
-147 VPLNGAPG
+147 SG

-186 SITACTYG
+186 SITARTYG

-210 LFTYVAAEPLAALSG
+210 LFTCVAAEPLSALSG

-326 VLDSGSGLAAAD
+326 VLDRGSGLAAAD

-355 SAGMESVDGVCI
+355 SAGTESVDGVYI

-420 DRQPIALDMCAA
+420 DRRPIALDMCAA
-432 SCEVKDP
+432 SCEVKEP

-484 GGDYSSITADAE
+484 GGDYSGITADAE

-506 TEVVDKAV
+506 TEVVDK
-514 EPTCTKAGLTE
+514 T
-525 GKHCSVCGEVL
+525 
-536 VEQEVVPA
+536 
-544 KGHTEVVDKAVEPT
+544 
-558 CTKTGLTEGKHC
+558 
-570 SVCGEVLVEQTI
+570 
-582 VPAKG
+582 
-587 HSWDSGKIT
+587 
-596 IVPTCTGTGVKTY
+596 
-609 TCTACAATR
+609 
-618 TETVSAT
+618 
-625 GHTVVTVAKVEPTCT
+625 
-640 QPGRAAGT
+640 
-648 KCSVCGEVLS
+648 
-658 GLTEIKAT
+658 
-666 GHTEVIDAAVEPTC
+666 
-680 TKTGLTE
+680 
-687 GKHCS
+687 
-692 VCNKVLVKQTI
+692 
-703 VPAKGHSWDSGKIT
+703 
-717 IAPTCTGTGVKTYT
+717 
-731 CTACAATRTETVSAT
+731 
-746 GHTVVTVAKVEPTCT
+746 
-761 QPGRAAGTKCSVCGE
+761 
-776 VLSGLTEIKATG
+776 
-788 HTEVIDKAVAPT
+788 
-800 CTKTGLTEGKHCS
+800 
-813 VCSAVLVEQK
+813 
-823 VVPAKGHIEVV
+823 
-834 DKAVEPTC
+834 
-842 TETGLTE
+842 
-849 GKHCSVCGEVQVEQ
+849 
-863 EVVPAKGH
+863 
-871 TEVIDKAVE
+871 
-880 PTCTET
+880 
-886 GLTEGKHCSVC
+886 
-897 GAVLVEQEIVP
+897 
-908 AKGHTEVIDKTVKP
+908 
-922 TCTET
+922 
-927 GLTEGKHCSVCN
+927 
-939 KVLVKQTIV
+939 
-948 PAKGHRWDGGKITAA
+948 
-963 PTCTGTGVK
+963 
-972 TYTCTACAATR
+972 
-983 TETVSA
+983 
-989 TGHTVVTVAKVEPT
+989 
-1003 CTQPGRAAGT
+1003 
-1013 KCSVCGEILSGLTEI
+1013 
-1028 KATGHTE
+1028 
-1035 VIDAAVEPT
+1035 
-1044 CTETGLT
+1044 
-1051 EGKHCSVC
+1051 
-1059 NAVLVEQR
+1059 
-1067 VVPAKGHTEVVDKA
+1067 
-1081 VEPTCTETGLAEGKH
+1081 
-1096 CSVCNAVLVEQEVVP
+1096 
-1111 AKGHTEVIDKAVE
+1111 
-1124 PTCTE
+1124 
-1129 TGLTEGK
+1129 
-1136 RCSVCGEVLV
+1136 
-1146 KQEVV
+1146 
-1151 PAKGHTE
+1151 
-1158 VIDKAVEPT
+1158 
-1167 CTKMGLTEGKHCSVC
+1167 
-1182 NAVLVEQKVVPAKR
+1182 
-1196 HTEVI
+1196 
-1201 DKAVAPTCTKTGLT
+1201 
-1215 EGKHCSVCSAVLVE
+1215 
-1229 QEIVPAKGHIEVVDK
+1229 
-1244 AVEPTCT
+1244 
-1251 KTGLTEGKHC
+1251 
-1261 SVCSAVLVEQEIVPA
+1261 
-1276 KGHTEVV
+1276 
-1283 DKAVE
+1283 
-1288 PTCTETGL
+1288 
-1296 TEGKHCSVC
+1296 
-1305 GEVLVEQKVVPAKG
+1305 
-1319 HTEVID
+1319 
-1325 KAVAPTC
+1325 
-1332 TKTGLTEGKHCS
+1332 
-1344 VCGEVLVEQEVVPAK
+1344 
-1359 GHTEVVDKAVEPT
+1359 VEPT

-1386 CSAVLVEQEVV
+1386 CS
-1397 PAKGHTEVVDKA
+1397 T
-1409 VEPTCTKTGLTEGK
+1409 
-1423 HCSVCGEVLV
+1423 VLV

-1471 VRADGGFLLSGLRIG
+1471 VRADGGFLLSGLQIG

-1513 SANVACLLR
+1513 SANAACLLL

-1537 LQCTL
+1537 LRCTL

>member
-1 MRAKRASQRAA
+1 MKAKRASRRAA

-32 AFLRVGSASAVPGET
+32 AFLRVGNASAAPGET

-52 SGSNLD
+52 SGSNLES
-58 KLAGV
+58 LAGV
-63 QGIVSYDNTALE
+63 QGIVSYDDTALE

-110 GSQNILRLDFRVRP
+110 GSQSILRLDFRVRP
-124 DAAAGEYLLDILIEN
+124 DAAPGDYLLDILIEN
-139 AYNTGLGA
+139 AYNTDPVA
-147 VPLNGAPG
+147 VPLSGASG
-155 VFTVTEPQSTTKTL
+155 VFTVAEPQSTTKTL

-186 SITACTYG
+186 SITARTYG

-210 LFTYVAAEPLAALSG
+210 LFTCVAAEPLAALSG
-225 AVKSLDA
+225 AVKSLDT

-241 FASEE
+241 FASKE

-314 AARTDETITAVA
+314 AARTDKTITAVA
-326 VLDSGSGLAAAD
+326 VLDRGSGLAAAD

-355 SAGMESVDGVCI
+355 SAGTESVDGVYI
-367 VTNPNFDGG
+367 VTNPKIDGG

-381 FICEKGFVDEA
+381 FICAKGFADEA

-400 PEKEGTV
+400 PEREGTV
-407 TLTPAIATSAVGA
+407 TLTPTVTTSAVGA
-420 DRQPIALDMCAA
+420 DRRPIALDMCAA

-514 EPTCTKAGLTE
+514 
-525 GKHCSVCGEVL
+525 
-536 VEQEVVPA
+536 
-544 KGHTEVVDKAVEPT
+544 
-558 CTKTGLTEGKHC
+558 
-570 SVCGEVLVEQTI
+570 
-582 VPAKG
+582 
-587 HSWDSGKIT
+587 
-596 IVPTCTGTGVKTY
+596 
-609 TCTACAATR
+609 
-618 TETVSAT
+618 
-625 GHTVVTVAKVEPTCT
+625 
-640 QPGRAAGT
+640 
-648 KCSVCGEVLS
+648 
-658 GLTEIKAT
+658 
-666 GHTEVIDAAVEPTC
+666 
-680 TKTGLTE
+680 
-687 GKHCS
+687 
-692 VCNKVLVKQTI
+692 
-703 VPAKGHSWDSGKIT
+703 
-717 IAPTCTGTGVKTYT
+717 APTCT
-731 CTACAATRTETVSAT
+731 E
-746 GHTVVTVAKVEPTCT
+746 
-761 QPGRAAGTKCSVCGE
+761 
-776 VLSGLTEIKATG
+776 
-788 HTEVIDKAVAPT
+788 
-800 CTKTGLTEGKHCS
+800 TGLTEGKHCS

-823 VVPAKGHIEVV
+823 VVPAKGH
-834 DKAVEPTC
+834 
-842 TETGLTE
+842 
-849 GKHCSVCGEVQVEQ
+849 
-863 EVVPAKGH
+863 

-880 PTCTET
+880 
-886 GLTEGKHCSVC
+886 H
-897 GAVLVEQEIVP
+897 
-908 AKGHTEVIDKTVKP
+908 
-922 TCTET
+922 
-927 GLTEGKHCSVCN
+927 
-939 KVLVKQTIV
+939 
-948 PAKGHRWDGGKITAA
+948 
-963 PTCTGTGVK
+963 
-972 TYTCTACAATR
+972 
-983 TETVSA
+983 
-989 TGHTVVTVAKVEPT
+989 
-1003 CTQPGRAAGT
+1003 
-1013 KCSVCGEILSGLTEI
+1013 
-1028 KATGHTE
+1028 
-1035 VIDAAVEPT
+1035 
-1044 CTETGLT
+1044 
-1051 EGKHCSVC
+1051 
-1059 NAVLVEQR
+1059 
-1067 VVPAKGHTEVVDKA
+1067 
-1081 VEPTCTETGLAEGKH
+1081 
-1096 CSVCNAVLVEQEVVP
+1096 
-1111 AKGHTEVIDKAVE
+1111 
-1124 PTCTE
+1124 
-1129 TGLTEGK
+1129 
-1136 RCSVCGEVLV
+1136 
-1146 KQEVV
+1146 
-1151 PAKGHTE
+1151 
-1158 VIDKAVEPT
+1158 
-1167 CTKMGLTEGKHCSVC
+1167 
-1182 NAVLVEQKVVPAKR
+1182 
-1196 HTEVI
+1196 
-1201 DKAVAPTCTKTGLT
+1201 
-1215 EGKHCSVCSAVLVE
+1215 
-1229 QEIVPAKGHIEVVDK
+1229 
-1244 AVEPTCT
+1244 
-1251 KTGLTEGKHC
+1251 
-1261 SVCSAVLVEQEIVPA
+1261 
-1276 KGHTEVV
+1276 
-1283 DKAVE
+1283 
-1288 PTCTETGL
+1288 
-1296 TEGKHCSVC
+1296 
-1305 GEVLVEQKVVPAKG
+1305 
-1319 HTEVID
+1319 
-1325 KAVAPTC
+1325 TC

-1344 VCGEVLVEQEVVPAK
+1344 VCGEVLVEQEVVKAK
-1359 GHTEVVDKAVEPT
+1359 GHTEVID
-1372 CTETGLTEGKHCSV
+1372 G
-1386 CSAVLVEQEVV
+1386 
-1397 PAKGHTEVVDKA
+1397 A

-1513 SANVACLLR
+1513 SANVACLLL

-1537 LQCTL
+1537 LPCTL

>member
-1 MRAKRASQRAA
+1 MKAKRASRRAA

-32 AFLRVGSASAVPGET
+32 AFLRVGSASAAPGET

-52 SGSNLD
+52 SGSNLEA
-58 KLAGV
+58 LAGV
-63 QGIVSYDNTALE
+63 EGIVSYDNTALE

-85 SALGTVNT
+85 STLGTVNT

-101 NGACLDGIS
+101 NGACLGGIS
-110 GSQNILRLDFRVRP
+110 GSQSILRLDFRVRP
-124 DAAAGEYLLDILIEN
+124 DAAAREYLLGILIEN
-139 AYNTGLGA
+139 AYNTGLVTVSLSGA
-147 VPLNGAPG
+147 SG

-169 YFYSGSSVSTLH
+169 YFYSGSSVSALH

-186 SITACTYG
+186 SITARTYG

-210 LFTYVAAEPLAALSG
+210 LFTCVAAEPLSALSG

-241 FASEE
+241 FASKE

-303 ETPALRVTMPA
+303 ETPALRVTVPA

-326 VLDSGSGLAAAD
+326 VLDRGSGLAAAD

-355 SAGMESVDGVCI
+355 SAGMESVDSVCI
-367 VTNPNFDGG
+367 VTNPKIDGG

-381 FICEKGFVDEA
+381 FICEKGFADEA

-400 PEKEGTV
+400 PKKEGAV
-407 TLTPAIATSAVGA
+407 TLTPTVTTSAVGT
-420 DRQPIALDMCAA
+420 DRRPIALDMCAA

-446 DEDGTVLSRQSV
+446 DEGGTVLSRQSV

-484 GGDYSSITADAE
+484 SGDYSSITADAE

-514 EPTCTKAGLTE
+514 EPTCTE
-525 GKHCSVCGEVL
+525 
-536 VEQEVVPA
+536 
-544 KGHTEVVDKAVEPT
+544 
-558 CTKTGLTEGKHC
+558 TGLTEGKHC
-570 SVCGEVLVEQTI
+570 SVCGEVLVEQKVVPAKGHTEVIDKAVEPTCTEMGLTGGKHCSVCNKVLVKQTI

-587 HSWDSGKIT
+587 HNWDSGKIT
-596 IVPTCTGTGVKTY
+596 IAPTCTGTGVKTY
-609 TCTACAATR
+609 TCTECAATR

-640 QPGRAAGT
+640 QPGREAGT

-692 VCNKVLVKQTI
+692 VCN
-703 VPAKGHSWDSGKIT
+703 
-717 IAPTCTGTGVKTYT
+717 
-731 CTACAATRTETVSAT
+731 
-746 GHTVVTVAKVEPTCT
+746 
-761 QPGRAAGTKCSVCGE
+761 
-776 VLSGLTEIKATG
+776 
-788 HTEVIDKAVAPT
+788 
-800 CTKTGLTEGKHCS
+800 
-813 VCSAVLVEQK
+813 AVL
-823 VVPAKGHIEVV
+823 
-834 DKAVEPTC
+834 
-842 TETGLTE
+842 
-849 GKHCSVCGEVQVEQ
+849 VEQ

-871 TEVIDKAVE
+871 TEVVDK
-880 PTCTET
+880 
-886 GLTEGKHCSVC
+886 
-897 GAVLVEQEIVP
+897 
-908 AKGHTEVIDKTVKP
+908 
-922 TCTET
+922 
-927 GLTEGKHCSVCN
+927 
-939 KVLVKQTIV
+939 
-948 PAKGHRWDGGKITAA
+948 
-963 PTCTGTGVK
+963 
-972 TYTCTACAATR
+972 
-983 TETVSA
+983 
-989 TGHTVVTVAKVEPT
+989 
-1003 CTQPGRAAGT
+1003 
-1013 KCSVCGEILSGLTEI
+1013 
-1028 KATGHTE
+1028 
-1035 VIDAAVEPT
+1035 AVEPT

-1059 NAVLVEQR
+1059 NAVLVEQK

-1081 VEPTCTETGLAEGKH
+1081 VEPTCTETGL
-1096 CSVCNAVLVEQEVVP
+1096 
-1111 AKGHTEVIDKAVE
+1111 
-1124 PTCTE
+1124 
-1129 TGLTEGK
+1129 
-1136 RCSVCGEVLV
+1136 
-1146 KQEVV
+1146 
-1151 PAKGHTE
+1151 
-1158 VIDKAVEPT
+1158 
-1167 CTKMGLTEGKHCSVC
+1167 TEGKHCSVC
-1182 NAVLVEQKVVPAKR
+1182 SAVLVEQKVVSAKG
-1196 HTEVI
+1196 HTEVV

-1229 QEIVPAKGHIEVVDK
+1229 QEVVPAKGHTEVVDKAVEPTCTETGLTEGKHCSVCGEVLVEQKVVKANGHTEVVDK

-1325 KAVAPTC
+1325 KAVEPTCTETGLTEGKHCSVCNKVLVKQEVVKAKGHTEVIDKAVAPTC

-1344 VCGEVLVEQEVVPAK
+1344 VCGEVLVEQKVVPAK
-1359 GHTEVVDKAVEPT
+1359 GHTEVIDKAVAPT
-1372 CTETGLTEGKHCSV
+1372 CTKTGLTEGKHCSVCNAVLVEQKVVPAKGHTEVIDKAVAPTCTKTGLTEGKHCSV

-1409 VEPTCTKTGLTEGK
+1409 VEPTCTKAGLTEGKHCSVCNKVLVKQEVVKAKGHTEVIDKAVEPTCTKTGLTEGK

-1433 EQEVVPALGFTVS
+1433 EQKVVPALGFTVS

-1513 SANVACLLR
+1513 SANVACLLL

-1542 DLQTLYDYLALRQV
+1542 DLQALYDYLALGQV

>member
-1 MRAKRASQRAA
+1 MRAKRASRRAA

-32 AFLRVGSASAVPGET
+32 AFLRVGSASAAPGET

-52 SGSNLD
+52 SGSNLEA
-58 KLAGV
+58 LAGV
-63 QGIVSYDNTALE
+63 EGIVSYDNTALE

-85 SALGTVNT
+85 SVLGTVNT

-110 GSQNILRLDFRVRP
+110 GSQNILRLDFRVKA
-124 DAAAGEYLLDILIEN
+124 DAAPGDYLLDILIEN
-139 AYNTGLGA
+139 AYNTDPVA
-147 VPLNGAPG
+147 VPLSGASG
-155 VFTVTEPQSTTKTL
+155 VFAVTEPQTTTKTL
-169 YFYSGSSVSTLH
+169 YFYSGSSVPTLH

-210 LFTYVAAEPLAALSG
+210 LFTCVAAEPLAALSG
-225 AVKSLDA
+225 AVKSLDT

-326 VLDSGSGLAAAD
+326 VLDRGSGLAAAD

-344 TALLTCTGVKV
+344 TALLTCTGVEV

-392 VLLTMTFQ
+392 VLLTMTFR

-407 TLTPAIATSAVGA
+407 TLTPTVTTSAVGA
-420 DRQPIALDMCAA
+420 DRRPIALDMCAA

-501 TAIPH
+501 TAIP
-506 TEVVDKAV
+506 
-514 EPTCTKAGLTE
+514 
-525 GKHCSVCGEVL
+525 
-536 VEQEVVPA
+536 
-544 KGHTEVVDKAVEPT
+544 
-558 CTKTGLTEGKHC
+558 
-570 SVCGEVLVEQTI
+570 
-582 VPAKG
+582 
-587 HSWDSGKIT
+587 
-596 IVPTCTGTGVKTY
+596 
-609 TCTACAATR
+609 
-618 TETVSAT
+618 
-625 GHTVVTVAKVEPTCT
+625 
-640 QPGRAAGT
+640 
-648 KCSVCGEVLS
+648 
-658 GLTEIKAT
+658 
-666 GHTEVIDAAVEPTC
+666 
-680 TKTGLTE
+680 
-687 GKHCS
+687 
-692 VCNKVLVKQTI
+692 
-703 VPAKGHSWDSGKIT
+703 
-717 IAPTCTGTGVKTYT
+717 
-731 CTACAATRTETVSAT
+731 
-746 GHTVVTVAKVEPTCT
+746 
-761 QPGRAAGTKCSVCGE
+761 
-776 VLSGLTEIKATG
+776 
-788 HTEVIDKAVAPT
+788 
-800 CTKTGLTEGKHCS
+800 
-813 VCSAVLVEQK
+813 
-823 VVPAKGHIEVV
+823 
-834 DKAVEPTC
+834 
-842 TETGLTE
+842 
-849 GKHCSVCGEVQVEQ
+849 
-863 EVVPAKGH
+863 
-871 TEVIDKAVE
+871 
-880 PTCTET
+880 
-886 GLTEGKHCSVC
+886 
-897 GAVLVEQEIVP
+897 
-908 AKGHTEVIDKTVKP
+908 
-922 TCTET
+922 
-927 GLTEGKHCSVCN
+927 
-939 KVLVKQTIV
+939 
-948 PAKGHRWDGGKITAA
+948 
-963 PTCTGTGVK
+963 
-972 TYTCTACAATR
+972 
-983 TETVSA
+983 
-989 TGHTVVTVAKVEPT
+989 
-1003 CTQPGRAAGT
+1003 
-1013 KCSVCGEILSGLTEI
+1013 
-1028 KATGHTE
+1028 
-1035 VIDAAVEPT
+1035 
-1044 CTETGLT
+1044 
-1051 EGKHCSVC
+1051 
-1059 NAVLVEQR
+1059 
-1067 VVPAKGHTEVVDKA
+1067 
-1081 VEPTCTETGLAEGKH
+1081 
-1096 CSVCNAVLVEQEVVP
+1096 
-1111 AKGHTEVIDKAVE
+1111 
-1124 PTCTE
+1124 
-1129 TGLTEGK
+1129 
-1136 RCSVCGEVLV
+1136 
-1146 KQEVV
+1146 
-1151 PAKGHTE
+1151 
-1158 VIDKAVEPT
+1158 
-1167 CTKMGLTEGKHCSVC
+1167 
-1182 NAVLVEQKVVPAKR
+1182 
-1196 HTEVI
+1196 
-1201 DKAVAPTCTKTGLT
+1201 
-1215 EGKHCSVCSAVLVE
+1215 
-1229 QEIVPAKGHIEVVDK
+1229 
-1244 AVEPTCT
+1244 
-1251 KTGLTEGKHC
+1251 
-1261 SVCSAVLVEQEIVPA
+1261 
-1276 KGHTEVV
+1276 
-1283 DKAVE
+1283 
-1288 PTCTETGL
+1288 
-1296 TEGKHCSVC
+1296 
-1305 GEVLVEQKVVPAKG
+1305 
-1319 HTEVID
+1319 
-1325 KAVAPTC
+1325 
-1332 TKTGLTEGKHCS
+1332 
-1344 VCGEVLVEQEVVPAK
+1344 
-1359 GHTEVVDKAVEPT
+1359 
-1372 CTETGLTEGKHCSV
+1372 
-1386 CSAVLVEQEVV
+1386 
-1397 PAKGHTEVVDKA
+1397 HTEVVDKA

-1513 SANVACLLR
+1513 SANVACLLL

-1597 LLARNG
+1597 LLARDN

>member
-1 MRAKRASQRAA
+1 MRAKRASRRAA

-32 AFLRVGSASAVPGET
+32 AFLRVGNASAAPGET

-52 SGSNLD
+52 SGSNLEA
-58 KLAGV
+58 LAGV
-63 QGIVSYDNTALE
+63 QGIVSYDDTALE

-101 NGACLDGIS
+101 NGACLGGIS
-110 GSQNILRLDFRVRP
+110 GSQSILRLDFRVRP
-124 DAAAGEYLLDILIEN
+124 DAAAREYLLDILIEN
-139 AYNTGLGA
+139 AYNTGLVTVSLSGA
-147 VPLNGAPG
+147 SG

-186 SITACTYG
+186 SITARTYG

-210 LFTYVAAEPLAALSG
+210 LFTCVAAEPLVALSG
-225 AVKSLDA
+225 AVKSLDT

-241 FASEE
+241 FASKE

-292 ALTLRKTEVTP
+292 ALTLRKAEVTP

-326 VLDSGSGLAAAD
+326 VLDRGSGLAAAD

-355 SAGMESVDGVCI
+355 NAGTESVDSVYI
-367 VTNPNFDGG
+367 ETNPHTDGG

-381 FICEKGFVDEA
+381 FICEKGFADEA

-407 TLTPAIATSAVGA
+407 TLTPTVTTSAVGA
-420 DRQPIALDMCAA
+420 DRRPIALDMCAA

-506 TEVVDKAV
+506 TEVV
-514 EPTCTKAGLTE
+514 E
-525 GKHCSVCGEVL
+525 
-536 VEQEVVPA
+536 
-544 KGHTEVVDKAVEPT
+544 
-558 CTKTGLTEGKHC
+558 
-570 SVCGEVLVEQTI
+570 
-582 VPAKG
+582 
-587 HSWDSGKIT
+587 
-596 IVPTCTGTGVKTY
+596 
-609 TCTACAATR
+609 
-618 TETVSAT
+618 
-625 GHTVVTVAKVEPTCT
+625 
-640 QPGRAAGT
+640 
-648 KCSVCGEVLS
+648 
-658 GLTEIKAT
+658 
-666 GHTEVIDAAVEPTC
+666 
-680 TKTGLTE
+680 
-687 GKHCS
+687 
-692 VCNKVLVKQTI
+692 
-703 VPAKGHSWDSGKIT
+703 
-717 IAPTCTGTGVKTYT
+717 
-731 CTACAATRTETVSAT
+731 
-746 GHTVVTVAKVEPTCT
+746 
-761 QPGRAAGTKCSVCGE
+761 
-776 VLSGLTEIKATG
+776 
-788 HTEVIDKAVAPT
+788 
-800 CTKTGLTEGKHCS
+800 
-813 VCSAVLVEQK
+813 
-823 VVPAKGHIEVV
+823 
-834 DKAVEPTC
+834 
-842 TETGLTE
+842 
-849 GKHCSVCGEVQVEQ
+849 
-863 EVVPAKGH
+863 
-871 TEVIDKAVE
+871 
-880 PTCTET
+880 
-886 GLTEGKHCSVC
+886 
-897 GAVLVEQEIVP
+897 
-908 AKGHTEVIDKTVKP
+908 
-922 TCTET
+922 
-927 GLTEGKHCSVCN
+927 
-939 KVLVKQTIV
+939 
-948 PAKGHRWDGGKITAA
+948 
-963 PTCTGTGVK
+963 
-972 TYTCTACAATR
+972 
-983 TETVSA
+983 
-989 TGHTVVTVAKVEPT
+989 
-1003 CTQPGRAAGT
+1003 
-1013 KCSVCGEILSGLTEI
+1013 
-1028 KATGHTE
+1028 
-1035 VIDAAVEPT
+1035 
-1044 CTETGLT
+1044 
-1051 EGKHCSVC
+1051 
-1059 NAVLVEQR
+1059 
-1067 VVPAKGHTEVVDKA
+1067 
-1081 VEPTCTETGLAEGKH
+1081 
-1096 CSVCNAVLVEQEVVP
+1096 
-1111 AKGHTEVIDKAVE
+1111 
-1124 PTCTE
+1124 
-1129 TGLTEGK
+1129 
-1136 RCSVCGEVLV
+1136 
-1146 KQEVV
+1146 
-1151 PAKGHTE
+1151 
-1158 VIDKAVEPT
+1158 
-1167 CTKMGLTEGKHCSVC
+1167 
-1182 NAVLVEQKVVPAKR
+1182 
-1196 HTEVI
+1196 
-1201 DKAVAPTCTKTGLT
+1201 
-1215 EGKHCSVCSAVLVE
+1215 
-1229 QEIVPAKGHIEVVDK
+1229 
-1244 AVEPTCT
+1244 
-1251 KTGLTEGKHC
+1251 
-1261 SVCSAVLVEQEIVPA
+1261 
-1276 KGHTEVV
+1276 
-1283 DKAVE
+1283 
-1288 PTCTETGL
+1288 
-1296 TEGKHCSVC
+1296 
-1305 GEVLVEQKVVPAKG
+1305 
-1319 HTEVID
+1319 
-1325 KAVAPTC
+1325 
-1332 TKTGLTEGKHCS
+1332 
-1344 VCGEVLVEQEVVPAK
+1344 
-1359 GHTEVVDKAVEPT
+1359 KAVEPT

-1397 PAKGHTEVVDKA
+1397 KAKGHTEVIDGA

-1433 EQEVVPALGFTVS
+1433 EQEVVPELGFTVS

-1513 SANVACLLR
+1513 SANVACLLL

>member
-1 MRAKRASQRAA
+1 MRAKCASRRAA

-32 AFLRVGSASAVPGET
+32 AFLRVGSASAAPGET

-52 SGSNLD
+52 SGSNLES
-58 KLAGV
+58 LAGV
-63 QGIVSYDNTALE
+63 QGIVSYDDTALE

-124 DAAAGEYLLDILIEN
+124 DAAPGDYLLGILIEN
-139 AYNTGLGA
+139 AYNTGLGT
-147 VPLNGAPG
+147 VSLSGASG

-169 YFYSGSSVSTLH
+169 YLYSGSSVSTLH

-210 LFTYVAAEPLAALSG
+210 LFTCVAAEPLSALSG
-225 AVKSLDA
+225 AVKSLDT

-286 GVGFTQ
+286 GIGFTRTL
-292 ALTLRKTEVTP
+292 ALRKAEVTP
-303 ETPALRVTMPA
+303 EVPALRVTMPA

-326 VLDSGSGLAAAD
+326 VLDRGSGLAAAD

-367 VTNPNFDGG
+367 ETNPKIDGG

-381 FICEKGFVDEA
+381 FICEKGFADEA

-420 DRQPIALDMCAA
+420 DRQPITLDMCAA

-446 DEDGTVLSRQSV
+446 DEGGTVLSRQSV

-506 TEVVDKAV
+506 TEVIDAAV
-514 EPTCTKAGLTE
+514 EPTCTETGLTE

-536 VEQEVVPA
+536 VEQEVVKAKGHTEVVDKAVAPTCTETGLTEGKHCSVCNAVLVEQKVVPA

-570 SVCGEVLVEQTI
+570 SVC
-582 VPAKG
+582 
-587 HSWDSGKIT
+587 
-596 IVPTCTGTGVKTY
+596 
-609 TCTACAATR
+609 
-618 TETVSAT
+618 
-625 GHTVVTVAKVEPTCT
+625 
-640 QPGRAAGT
+640 
-648 KCSVCGEVLS
+648 
-658 GLTEIKAT
+658 
-666 GHTEVIDAAVEPTC
+666 
-680 TKTGLTE
+680 
-687 GKHCS
+687 
-692 VCNKVLVKQTI
+692 
-703 VPAKGHSWDSGKIT
+703 
-717 IAPTCTGTGVKTYT
+717 
-731 CTACAATRTETVSAT
+731 
-746 GHTVVTVAKVEPTCT
+746 
-761 QPGRAAGTKCSVCGE
+761 
-776 VLSGLTEIKATG
+776 
-788 HTEVIDKAVAPT
+788 
-800 CTKTGLTEGKHCS
+800 
-813 VCSAVLVEQK
+813 SAVLVEQK
-823 VVPAKGHIEVV
+823 
-834 DKAVEPTC
+834 
-842 TETGLTE
+842 
-849 GKHCSVCGEVQVEQ
+849 
-863 EVVPAKGH
+863 
-871 TEVIDKAVE
+871 
-880 PTCTET
+880 
-886 GLTEGKHCSVC
+886 
-897 GAVLVEQEIVP
+897 
-908 AKGHTEVIDKTVKP
+908 
-922 TCTET
+922 
-927 GLTEGKHCSVCN
+927 
-939 KVLVKQTIV
+939 
-948 PAKGHRWDGGKITAA
+948 
-963 PTCTGTGVK
+963 
-972 TYTCTACAATR
+972 
-983 TETVSA
+983 
-989 TGHTVVTVAKVEPT
+989 
-1003 CTQPGRAAGT
+1003 
-1013 KCSVCGEILSGLTEI
+1013 
-1028 KATGHTE
+1028 
-1035 VIDAAVEPT
+1035 
-1044 CTETGLT
+1044 
-1051 EGKHCSVC
+1051 
-1059 NAVLVEQR
+1059 
-1067 VVPAKGHTEVVDKA
+1067 
-1081 VEPTCTETGLAEGKH
+1081 
-1096 CSVCNAVLVEQEVVP
+1096 
-1111 AKGHTEVIDKAVE
+1111 
-1124 PTCTE
+1124 
-1129 TGLTEGK
+1129 
-1136 RCSVCGEVLV
+1136 
-1146 KQEVV
+1146 
-1151 PAKGHTE
+1151 
-1158 VIDKAVEPT
+1158 
-1167 CTKMGLTEGKHCSVC
+1167 
-1182 NAVLVEQKVVPAKR
+1182 
-1196 HTEVI
+1196 
-1201 DKAVAPTCTKTGLT
+1201 
-1215 EGKHCSVCSAVLVE
+1215 
-1229 QEIVPAKGHIEVVDK
+1229 
-1244 AVEPTCT
+1244 
-1251 KTGLTEGKHC
+1251 
-1261 SVCSAVLVEQEIVPA
+1261 
-1276 KGHTEVV
+1276 
-1283 DKAVE
+1283 
-1288 PTCTETGL
+1288 
-1296 TEGKHCSVC
+1296 
-1305 GEVLVEQKVVPAKG
+1305 
-1319 HTEVID
+1319 
-1325 KAVAPTC
+1325 
-1332 TKTGLTEGKHCS
+1332 
-1344 VCGEVLVEQEVVPAK
+1344 
-1359 GHTEVVDKAVEPT
+1359 
-1372 CTETGLTEGKHCSV
+1372 
-1386 CSAVLVEQEVV
+1386 
-1397 PAKGHTEVVDKA
+1397 
-1409 VEPTCTKTGLTEGK
+1409 
-1423 HCSVCGEVLV
+1423 
-1433 EQEVVPALGFTVS
+1433 VVPALGFTVS

-1471 VRADGGFLLSGLRIG
+1471 VRADGVFLLSGLRIG

-1513 SANVACLLR
+1513 SANVACLLL

>member
-1 MRAKRASQRAA
+1 MRAKRASRRAA

-32 AFLRVGSASAVPGET
+32 AFLRVGSASAAPGET

-52 SGSNLD
+52 SGSNLEA
-58 KLAGV
+58 LAGV

-124 DAAAGEYLLDILIEN
+124 DAAADDYLLDILIEN
-139 AYNTGLGA
+139 AYNTGLTT
-147 VPLNGAPG
+147 VPLNGVSG
-155 VFTVTEPQSTTKTL
+155 VFTVTEPQTTTKTL

-186 SITACTYG
+186 SITARTYG

-210 LFTYVAAEPLAALSG
+210 LFTCVAAEPLSALSG
-225 AVKSLDA
+225 AMKSLDI

-252 LLRLTLEAVADVDA
+252 LLRLTLEAAAGVDA

-314 AARTDETITAVA
+314 AARTDETITAV
-326 VLDSGSGLAAAD
+326 VTLDSGSGLAAAD

-344 TALLTCTGVKV
+344 TALLTCTGVEK
-355 SAGMESVDGVCI
+355 SAGMESVDGVYI
-367 VTNPNFDGG
+367 VTNPKIDGG

-381 FICEKGFVDEA
+381 FICAKGFADGAELV
-392 VLLTMTFQ
+392 TMTFQ
-400 PEKEGTV
+400 PEKEGIV
-407 TLTPAIATSAVGA
+407 TLTPAIATSAVDA

-514 EPTCTKAGLTE
+514 EPTCTKTGLTE
-525 GKHCSVCGEVL
+525 GKHCSVCSAVLVEQEIVPAKGHRWDGGKITIAPTCTGTGVKTYTCTACAATRTETVSATGHTAVAVAKVEPTCTQPGRAAGTKCSVCGEVLSGLTEIKATGHAEVIDAAVEPTCTKTGLTEGKHCSVCSEVLVKQEVVPAKGHSEVIDKAVAPTCTATGLTEGKHCSVCNAVLVEQEVVPAKGHTEVVDKAVEPTCTQPGRAAGTKCSVCGEVLSGLTEIKATGHTEVIDAAVEPTCTKMGLTEGKHCSVCGGVLVEQEVVKAKGHTEVVDKAVAPTCTKTGLTEGKHCSVCNKVLVEQEVVPAKGHTEVVDKAVEPTCTKTGLTEGKHCSVCGEVLVEQEVVKANGHTEVIDKAVAPTCTKTGLTEGKRCSVCGEVL

-570 SVCGEVLVEQTI
+570 SVCSAVLVEQEVVKAKGHTGVIDKAVEPTCTKAGLTEGKHCSVCNAVLVEQTI

-666 GHTEVIDAAVEPTC
+666 GHTEVIDKAVAPTC
-680 TKTGLTE
+680 TETGLTE

-692 VCNKVLVKQTI
+692 VCSAVLVEQE
-703 VPAKGHSWDSGKIT
+703 V
-717 IAPTCTGTGVKTYT
+717 VK
-731 CTACAATRTETVSAT
+731 AN
-746 GHTVVTVAKVEPTCT
+746 
-761 QPGRAAGTKCSVCGE
+761 
-776 VLSGLTEIKATG
+776 G
-788 HTEVIDKAVAPT
+788 HTEVVDKAVAPT

-813 VCSAVLVEQK
+813 VC
-823 VVPAKGHIEVV
+823 
-834 DKAVEPTC
+834 
-842 TETGLTE
+842 
-849 GKHCSVCGEVQVEQ
+849 
-863 EVVPAKGH
+863 
-871 TEVIDKAVE
+871 
-880 PTCTET
+880 
-886 GLTEGKHCSVC
+886 
-897 GAVLVEQEIVP
+897 
-908 AKGHTEVIDKTVKP
+908 
-922 TCTET
+922 
-927 GLTEGKHCSVCN
+927 
-939 KVLVKQTIV
+939 
-948 PAKGHRWDGGKITAA
+948 
-963 PTCTGTGVK
+963 
-972 TYTCTACAATR
+972 
-983 TETVSA
+983 
-989 TGHTVVTVAKVEPT
+989 
-1003 CTQPGRAAGT
+1003 
-1013 KCSVCGEILSGLTEI
+1013 
-1028 KATGHTE
+1028 
-1035 VIDAAVEPT
+1035 
-1044 CTETGLT
+1044 
-1051 EGKHCSVC
+1051 
-1059 NAVLVEQR
+1059 NA
-1067 VVPAKGHTEVVDKA
+1067 
-1081 VEPTCTETGLAEGKH
+1081 
-1096 CSVCNAVLVEQEVVP
+1096 
-1111 AKGHTEVIDKAVE
+1111 
-1124 PTCTE
+1124 
-1129 TGLTEGK
+1129 
-1136 RCSVCGEVLV
+1136 
-1146 KQEVV
+1146 
-1151 PAKGHTE
+1151 
-1158 VIDKAVEPT
+1158 
-1167 CTKMGLTEGKHCSVC
+1167 
-1182 NAVLVEQKVVPAKR
+1182 
-1196 HTEVI
+1196 
-1201 DKAVAPTCTKTGLT
+1201 
-1215 EGKHCSVCSAVLVE
+1215 
-1229 QEIVPAKGHIEVVDK
+1229 
-1244 AVEPTCT
+1244 
-1251 KTGLTEGKHC
+1251 
-1261 SVCSAVLVEQEIVPA
+1261 
-1276 KGHTEVV
+1276 
-1283 DKAVE
+1283 
-1288 PTCTETGL
+1288 
-1296 TEGKHCSVC
+1296 
-1305 GEVLVEQKVVPAKG
+1305 
-1319 HTEVID
+1319 
-1325 KAVAPTC
+1325 
-1332 TKTGLTEGKHCS
+1332 
-1344 VCGEVLVEQEVVPAK
+1344 VLVEQEVVPAK

-1397 PAKGHTEVVDKA
+1397 PAKGHTEVIDKA
-1409 VEPTCTKTGLTEGK
+1409 VEPTCTETGLTEGK
-1423 HCSVCGEVLV
+1423 HCSVCNAVLV
-1433 EQEVVPALGFTVS
+1433 EQEVIPALGFTVS

-1513 SANVACLLR
+1513 SANVACLLL
-1522 RIGDVNGDGTGAEDA
+1522 RIGDVNGNGTGAEDA

-1556 PGSFCDSADAARN
+1556 SGSFCDSADAARN

>member
-1 MRAKRASQRAA
+1 MKAKRASQRAA

-32 AFLRVGSASAVPGET
+32 AFLRVGSASAAPGET

-52 SGSNLD
+52 SGSNLEA
-58 KLAGV
+58 LAGV
-63 QGIVSYDNTALE
+63 EGIVSYDNTALE

-139 AYNTGLGA
+139 AYNTGLGT
-147 VPLNGAPG
+147 VSLSGAPG
-155 VFTVTEPQSTTKTL
+155 VFTVTEPQTTTKTL

-186 SITACTYG
+186 SITARTYG

-210 LFTYVAAEPLAALSG
+210 LFTCVAAEPLSALSG
-225 AVKSLDA
+225 AMKSLDT

-241 FASEE
+241 FASKE

-252 LLRLTLEAVADVDA
+252 LLRLTLEAAADVDA

-286 GVGFTQ
+286 GVGFTRTL
-292 ALTLRKTEVTP
+292 ALRRAEVTP
-303 ETPALRVTMPA
+303 EVPALRVTMPA
-314 AARTDETITAVA
+314 AARTDETITAA
-326 VLDSGSGLAAAD
+326 ATLDSGSGLAAAD

-367 VTNPNFDGG
+367 ETNPHIDGG

-381 FICEKGFVDEA
+381 FICERGFVDEA

-407 TLTPAIATSAVGA
+407 TLTPAITTSAVGA

-484 GGDYSSITADAE
+484 SGDYSSITADAE

-501 TAIPH
+501 TAIP
-506 TEVVDKAV
+506 
-514 EPTCTKAGLTE
+514 
-525 GKHCSVCGEVL
+525 
-536 VEQEVVPA
+536 
-544 KGHTEVVDKAVEPT
+544 
-558 CTKTGLTEGKHC
+558 
-570 SVCGEVLVEQTI
+570 
-582 VPAKG
+582 
-587 HSWDSGKIT
+587 
-596 IVPTCTGTGVKTY
+596 
-609 TCTACAATR
+609 
-618 TETVSAT
+618 
-625 GHTVVTVAKVEPTCT
+625 
-640 QPGRAAGT
+640 
-648 KCSVCGEVLS
+648 
-658 GLTEIKAT
+658 
-666 GHTEVIDAAVEPTC
+666 
-680 TKTGLTE
+680 
-687 GKHCS
+687 
-692 VCNKVLVKQTI
+692 
-703 VPAKGHSWDSGKIT
+703 
-717 IAPTCTGTGVKTYT
+717 
-731 CTACAATRTETVSAT
+731 
-746 GHTVVTVAKVEPTCT
+746 
-761 QPGRAAGTKCSVCGE
+761 
-776 VLSGLTEIKATG
+776 
-788 HTEVIDKAVAPT
+788 
-800 CTKTGLTEGKHCS
+800 
-813 VCSAVLVEQK
+813 
-823 VVPAKGHIEVV
+823 
-834 DKAVEPTC
+834 
-842 TETGLTE
+842 
-849 GKHCSVCGEVQVEQ
+849 
-863 EVVPAKGH
+863 
-871 TEVIDKAVE
+871 
-880 PTCTET
+880 
-886 GLTEGKHCSVC
+886 
-897 GAVLVEQEIVP
+897 
-908 AKGHTEVIDKTVKP
+908 
-922 TCTET
+922 
-927 GLTEGKHCSVCN
+927 
-939 KVLVKQTIV
+939 
-948 PAKGHRWDGGKITAA
+948 
-963 PTCTGTGVK
+963 
-972 TYTCTACAATR
+972 
-983 TETVSA
+983 
-989 TGHTVVTVAKVEPT
+989 
-1003 CTQPGRAAGT
+1003 
-1013 KCSVCGEILSGLTEI
+1013 
-1028 KATGHTE
+1028 
-1035 VIDAAVEPT
+1035 
-1044 CTETGLT
+1044 
-1051 EGKHCSVC
+1051 
-1059 NAVLVEQR
+1059 
-1067 VVPAKGHTEVVDKA
+1067 
-1081 VEPTCTETGLAEGKH
+1081 
-1096 CSVCNAVLVEQEVVP
+1096 
-1111 AKGHTEVIDKAVE
+1111 
-1124 PTCTE
+1124 
-1129 TGLTEGK
+1129 
-1136 RCSVCGEVLV
+1136 
-1146 KQEVV
+1146 
-1151 PAKGHTE
+1151 
-1158 VIDKAVEPT
+1158 
-1167 CTKMGLTEGKHCSVC
+1167 
-1182 NAVLVEQKVVPAKR
+1182 
-1196 HTEVI
+1196 
-1201 DKAVAPTCTKTGLT
+1201 
-1215 EGKHCSVCSAVLVE
+1215 
-1229 QEIVPAKGHIEVVDK
+1229 HIEVVDK

-1261 SVCSAVLVEQEIVPA
+1261 SVCNA
-1276 KGHTEVV
+1276 
-1283 DKAVE
+1283 
-1288 PTCTETGL
+1288 
-1296 TEGKHCSVC
+1296 
-1305 GEVLVEQKVVPAKG
+1305 
-1319 HTEVID
+1319 
-1325 KAVAPTC
+1325 
-1332 TKTGLTEGKHCS
+1332 
-1344 VCGEVLVEQEVVPAK
+1344 
-1359 GHTEVVDKAVEPT
+1359 
-1372 CTETGLTEGKHCSV
+1372 
-1386 CSAVLVEQEVV
+1386 
-1397 PAKGHTEVVDKA
+1397 
-1409 VEPTCTKTGLTEGK
+1409 
-1423 HCSVCGEVLV
+1423 VLV

-1446 GSVAGVTD
+1446 GSVDGVTD

-1513 SANVACLLR
+1513 SANVACLLL

>member
-1 MRAKRASQRAA
+1 MKAKRASQRAA

-32 AFLRVGSASAVPGET
+32 AFLRVGSASAAPGGT

-63 QGIVSYDNTALE
+63 QGIVSYDSAALE

-110 GSQNILRLDFRVRP
+110 GSQSILRLDFRVKA
-124 DAAAGEYLLDILIEN
+124 DAAPGDYLLDILIEN
-139 AYNTGLGA
+139 AYNTGLVT
-147 VPLNGAPG
+147 VPLSGASG
-155 VFTVTEPQSTTKTL
+155 VFAVTEPQSATKTL

-186 SITACTYG
+186 SITARTYG

-210 LFTYVAAEPLAALSG
+210 LFTCVTAEPLAALSG
-225 AVKSLDA
+225 AVKSLDT

-252 LLRLTLEAVADVDA
+252 LLRLTLEAAADVDA

-314 AARTDETITAVA
+314 AARTDEAITAA
-326 VLDSGSGLAAAD
+326 VTLDSGSGLAAAD

-367 VTNPNFDGG
+367 ETNPHTDGG

-381 FICEKGFVDEA
+381 FICAKGFADGVEL
-392 VLLTMTFQ
+392 VTMTFQ
-400 PEKEGTV
+400 PKKEGAV
-407 TLTPAIATSAVGA
+407 TLTPTVTTSAVGA
-420 DRQPIALDMCAA
+420 DRRPIALDMCAA

-439 FFEVTFR
+439 FFAVTFR

-514 EPTCTKAGLTE
+514 EPTCTK
-525 GKHCSVCGEVL
+525 
-536 VEQEVVPA
+536 
-544 KGHTEVVDKAVEPT
+544 
-558 CTKTGLTEGKHC
+558 
-570 SVCGEVLVEQTI
+570 
-582 VPAKG
+582 
-587 HSWDSGKIT
+587 
-596 IVPTCTGTGVKTY
+596 
-609 TCTACAATR
+609 
-618 TETVSAT
+618 
-625 GHTVVTVAKVEPTCT
+625 
-640 QPGRAAGT
+640 
-648 KCSVCGEVLS
+648 
-658 GLTEIKAT
+658 
-666 GHTEVIDAAVEPTC
+666 
-680 TKTGLTE
+680 
-687 GKHCS
+687 
-692 VCNKVLVKQTI
+692 
-703 VPAKGHSWDSGKIT
+703 
-717 IAPTCTGTGVKTYT
+717 
-731 CTACAATRTETVSAT
+731 
-746 GHTVVTVAKVEPTCT
+746 
-761 QPGRAAGTKCSVCGE
+761 
-776 VLSGLTEIKATG
+776 
-788 HTEVIDKAVAPT
+788 
-800 CTKTGLTEGKHCS
+800 TGLTEGKHCS
-813 VCSAVLVEQK
+813 VCSA
-823 VVPAKGHIEVV
+823 
-834 DKAVEPTC
+834 
-842 TETGLTE
+842 
-849 GKHCSVCGEVQVEQ
+849 
-863 EVVPAKGH
+863 
-871 TEVIDKAVE
+871 
-880 PTCTET
+880 
-886 GLTEGKHCSVC
+886 
-897 GAVLVEQEIVP
+897 
-908 AKGHTEVIDKTVKP
+908 
-922 TCTET
+922 
-927 GLTEGKHCSVCN
+927 
-939 KVLVKQTIV
+939 
-948 PAKGHRWDGGKITAA
+948 
-963 PTCTGTGVK
+963 
-972 TYTCTACAATR
+972 
-983 TETVSA
+983 
-989 TGHTVVTVAKVEPT
+989 
-1003 CTQPGRAAGT
+1003 
-1013 KCSVCGEILSGLTEI
+1013 
-1028 KATGHTE
+1028 
-1035 VIDAAVEPT
+1035 
-1044 CTETGLT
+1044 
-1051 EGKHCSVC
+1051 
-1059 NAVLVEQR
+1059 
-1067 VVPAKGHTEVVDKA
+1067 
-1081 VEPTCTETGLAEGKH
+1081 
-1096 CSVCNAVLVEQEVVP
+1096 
-1111 AKGHTEVIDKAVE
+1111 
-1124 PTCTE
+1124 
-1129 TGLTEGK
+1129 
-1136 RCSVCGEVLV
+1136 
-1146 KQEVV
+1146 
-1151 PAKGHTE
+1151 
-1158 VIDKAVEPT
+1158 
-1167 CTKMGLTEGKHCSVC
+1167 
-1182 NAVLVEQKVVPAKR
+1182 
-1196 HTEVI
+1196 
-1201 DKAVAPTCTKTGLT
+1201 
-1215 EGKHCSVCSAVLVE
+1215 
-1229 QEIVPAKGHIEVVDK
+1229 
-1244 AVEPTCT
+1244 
-1251 KTGLTEGKHC
+1251 
-1261 SVCSAVLVEQEIVPA
+1261 
-1276 KGHTEVV
+1276 
-1283 DKAVE
+1283 
-1288 PTCTETGL
+1288 
-1296 TEGKHCSVC
+1296 
-1305 GEVLVEQKVVPAKG
+1305 
-1319 HTEVID
+1319 
-1325 KAVAPTC
+1325 
-1332 TKTGLTEGKHCS
+1332 
-1344 VCGEVLVEQEVVPAK
+1344 
-1359 GHTEVVDKAVEPT
+1359 
-1372 CTETGLTEGKHCSV
+1372 
-1386 CSAVLVEQEVV
+1386 
-1397 PAKGHTEVVDKA
+1397 
-1409 VEPTCTKTGLTEGK
+1409 
-1423 HCSVCGEVLV
+1423 VLV

-1506 ALSDDSG
+1506 VLSDDSG
-1513 SANVACLLR
+1513 SANVDCLLL

>member
-1 MRAKRASQRAA
+1 MRAKRVSRRAA

-32 AFLRVGSASAVPGET
+32 AFLRVGSASAAPGET

-52 SGSNLD
+52 SGSNLEA
-58 KLAGV
+58 LAGV
-63 QGIVSYDNTALE
+63 QGIVSYDDTALE

-110 GSQNILRLDFRVRP
+110 GSQSILRLDFRVRP

-139 AYNTGLGA
+139 AYNTDPVA
-147 VPLNGAPG
+147 VPLSGASG

-186 SITACTYG
+186 SITARTYG

-210 LFTYVAAEPLAALSG
+210 LFTCVAAEPLSALSG
-225 AVKSLDA
+225 AMKSLDI

-286 GVGFTQ
+286 GIGFTQ
-292 ALTLRKTEVTP
+292 ALTLRKTEVTL

-326 VLDSGSGLAAAD
+326 VLDRGSGLAAAD

-355 SAGMESVDGVCI
+355 NAGTESVDSVYI
-367 VTNPNFDGG
+367 ETNPHTDGG

-381 FICEKGFVDEA
+381 FICEKGFADGAELV
-392 VLLTMTFQ
+392 TMTFQ
-400 PEKEGTV
+400 PKKEGAV
-407 TLTPAIATSAVGA
+407 TLTPTVTTSAVGA
-420 DRQPIALDMCAA
+420 DRRPIALDMCAA

-514 EPTCTKAGLTE
+514 A
-525 GKHCSVCGEVL
+525 
-536 VEQEVVPA
+536 
-544 KGHTEVVDKAVEPT
+544 
-558 CTKTGLTEGKHC
+558 
-570 SVCGEVLVEQTI
+570 
-582 VPAKG
+582 
-587 HSWDSGKIT
+587 
-596 IVPTCTGTGVKTY
+596 
-609 TCTACAATR
+609 
-618 TETVSAT
+618 
-625 GHTVVTVAKVEPTCT
+625 
-640 QPGRAAGT
+640 
-648 KCSVCGEVLS
+648 
-658 GLTEIKAT
+658 
-666 GHTEVIDAAVEPTC
+666 
-680 TKTGLTE
+680 
-687 GKHCS
+687 
-692 VCNKVLVKQTI
+692 
-703 VPAKGHSWDSGKIT
+703 
-717 IAPTCTGTGVKTYT
+717 
-731 CTACAATRTETVSAT
+731 
-746 GHTVVTVAKVEPTCT
+746 
-761 QPGRAAGTKCSVCGE
+761 
-776 VLSGLTEIKATG
+776 
-788 HTEVIDKAVAPT
+788 
-800 CTKTGLTEGKHCS
+800 
-813 VCSAVLVEQK
+813 
-823 VVPAKGHIEVV
+823 
-834 DKAVEPTC
+834 
-842 TETGLTE
+842 
-849 GKHCSVCGEVQVEQ
+849 
-863 EVVPAKGH
+863 
-871 TEVIDKAVE
+871 
-880 PTCTET
+880 
-886 GLTEGKHCSVC
+886 
-897 GAVLVEQEIVP
+897 
-908 AKGHTEVIDKTVKP
+908 
-922 TCTET
+922 
-927 GLTEGKHCSVCN
+927 
-939 KVLVKQTIV
+939 
-948 PAKGHRWDGGKITAA
+948 
-963 PTCTGTGVK
+963 
-972 TYTCTACAATR
+972 
-983 TETVSA
+983 
-989 TGHTVVTVAKVEPT
+989 
-1003 CTQPGRAAGT
+1003 
-1013 KCSVCGEILSGLTEI
+1013 
-1028 KATGHTE
+1028 
-1035 VIDAAVEPT
+1035 
-1044 CTETGLT
+1044 
-1051 EGKHCSVC
+1051 
-1059 NAVLVEQR
+1059 
-1067 VVPAKGHTEVVDKA
+1067 
-1081 VEPTCTETGLAEGKH
+1081 
-1096 CSVCNAVLVEQEVVP
+1096 
-1111 AKGHTEVIDKAVE
+1111 
-1124 PTCTE
+1124 
-1129 TGLTEGK
+1129 
-1136 RCSVCGEVLV
+1136 
-1146 KQEVV
+1146 
-1151 PAKGHTE
+1151 
-1158 VIDKAVEPT
+1158 
-1167 CTKMGLTEGKHCSVC
+1167 
-1182 NAVLVEQKVVPAKR
+1182 
-1196 HTEVI
+1196 
-1201 DKAVAPTCTKTGLT
+1201 
-1215 EGKHCSVCSAVLVE
+1215 
-1229 QEIVPAKGHIEVVDK
+1229 
-1244 AVEPTCT
+1244 
-1251 KTGLTEGKHC
+1251 
-1261 SVCSAVLVEQEIVPA
+1261 
-1276 KGHTEVV
+1276 
-1283 DKAVE
+1283 
-1288 PTCTETGL
+1288 
-1296 TEGKHCSVC
+1296 
-1305 GEVLVEQKVVPAKG
+1305 
-1319 HTEVID
+1319 
-1325 KAVAPTC
+1325 
-1332 TKTGLTEGKHCS
+1332 
-1344 VCGEVLVEQEVVPAK
+1344 
-1359 GHTEVVDKAVEPT
+1359 PT

-1397 PAKGHTEVVDKA
+1397 KAKGHTEVIDKA

-1423 HCSVCGEVLV
+1423 RCSVCSAVLV

-1461 KDGVVAARGD
+1461 KDGIVATRGD

-1513 SANVACLLR
+1513 SANVACLLL

>member
-1 MRAKRASQRAA
+1 MKAKRASRRAA

-32 AFLRVGSASAVPGET
+32 AFLRVGSASAAPGET

-52 SGSNLD
+52 SGSNLEA
-58 KLAGV
+58 LAGV
-63 QGIVSYDNTALE
+63 QGIVSYDDTALE

-93 ETAGQVSF
+93 ETAGRVSF

-139 AYNTGLGA
+139 AYNTGLA
-147 VPLNGAPG
+147 TVPLSGAPG

-252 LLRLTLEAVADVDA
+252 LLQLTLEAVADVDA

-273 ASELYDTALAAMN
+273 ASELYDTALTAMN
-286 GVGFTQ
+286 GIGFTQ
-292 ALTLRKTEVTP
+292 ALTLRKAEVTP
-303 ETPALRVTMPA
+303 EVPALRVTMPA

-326 VLDSGSGLAAAD
+326 TLDSGSGLAGAD
-338 FCISYD
+338 FCVSYD

-355 SAGMESVDGVCI
+355 SAGMESADSVYI
-367 VTNPNFDGG
+367 ETNPNFDGG

-420 DRQPIALDMCAA
+420 DRQPITLDMCAA

-439 FFEVTFR
+439 FFAVTFR
-446 DEDGTVLSRQSV
+446 DEGGTVLSRQSV

-496 FTARY
+496 FTAQY

-506 TEVVDKAV
+506 T
-514 EPTCTKAGLTE
+514 
-525 GKHCSVCGEVL
+525 
-536 VEQEVVPA
+536 
-544 KGHTEVVDKAVEPT
+544 
-558 CTKTGLTEGKHC
+558 
-570 SVCGEVLVEQTI
+570 
-582 VPAKG
+582 
-587 HSWDSGKIT
+587 
-596 IVPTCTGTGVKTY
+596 
-609 TCTACAATR
+609 
-618 TETVSAT
+618 
-625 GHTVVTVAKVEPTCT
+625 
-640 QPGRAAGT
+640 
-648 KCSVCGEVLS
+648 
-658 GLTEIKAT
+658 
-666 GHTEVIDAAVEPTC
+666 
-680 TKTGLTE
+680 
-687 GKHCS
+687 
-692 VCNKVLVKQTI
+692 
-703 VPAKGHSWDSGKIT
+703 
-717 IAPTCTGTGVKTYT
+717 
-731 CTACAATRTETVSAT
+731 
-746 GHTVVTVAKVEPTCT
+746 
-761 QPGRAAGTKCSVCGE
+761 
-776 VLSGLTEIKATG
+776 
-788 HTEVIDKAVAPT
+788 
-800 CTKTGLTEGKHCS
+800 
-813 VCSAVLVEQK
+813 
-823 VVPAKGHIEVV
+823 
-834 DKAVEPTC
+834 
-842 TETGLTE
+842 
-849 GKHCSVCGEVQVEQ
+849 
-863 EVVPAKGH
+863 
-871 TEVIDKAVE
+871 
-880 PTCTET
+880 
-886 GLTEGKHCSVC
+886 
-897 GAVLVEQEIVP
+897 
-908 AKGHTEVIDKTVKP
+908 
-922 TCTET
+922 
-927 GLTEGKHCSVCN
+927 
-939 KVLVKQTIV
+939 
-948 PAKGHRWDGGKITAA
+948 
-963 PTCTGTGVK
+963 
-972 TYTCTACAATR
+972 
-983 TETVSA
+983 
-989 TGHTVVTVAKVEPT
+989 
-1003 CTQPGRAAGT
+1003 
-1013 KCSVCGEILSGLTEI
+1013 
-1028 KATGHTE
+1028 
-1035 VIDAAVEPT
+1035 
-1044 CTETGLT
+1044 
-1051 EGKHCSVC
+1051 
-1059 NAVLVEQR
+1059 
-1067 VVPAKGHTEVVDKA
+1067 
-1081 VEPTCTETGLAEGKH
+1081 
-1096 CSVCNAVLVEQEVVP
+1096 
-1111 AKGHTEVIDKAVE
+1111 
-1124 PTCTE
+1124 
-1129 TGLTEGK
+1129 
-1136 RCSVCGEVLV
+1136 
-1146 KQEVV
+1146 
-1151 PAKGHTE
+1151 
-1158 VIDKAVEPT
+1158 
-1167 CTKMGLTEGKHCSVC
+1167 
-1182 NAVLVEQKVVPAKR
+1182 
-1196 HTEVI
+1196 
-1201 DKAVAPTCTKTGLT
+1201 
-1215 EGKHCSVCSAVLVE
+1215 
-1229 QEIVPAKGHIEVVDK
+1229 EVVDK

-1261 SVCSAVLVEQEIVPA
+1261 SVCSAVLVEQ
-1276 KGHTEVV
+1276 K
-1283 DKAVE
+1283 
-1288 PTCTETGL
+1288 
-1296 TEGKHCSVC
+1296 
-1305 GEVLVEQKVVPAKG
+1305 
-1319 HTEVID
+1319 
-1325 KAVAPTC
+1325 
-1332 TKTGLTEGKHCS
+1332 
-1344 VCGEVLVEQEVVPAK
+1344 
-1359 GHTEVVDKAVEPT
+1359 
-1372 CTETGLTEGKHCSV
+1372 
-1386 CSAVLVEQEVV
+1386 
-1397 PAKGHTEVVDKA
+1397 
-1409 VEPTCTKTGLTEGK
+1409 
-1423 HCSVCGEVLV
+1423 
-1433 EQEVVPALGFTVS
+1433 VVPALGFTVS
-1446 GSVAGVTD
+1446 GSVAGATD

-1513 SANVACLLR
+1513 SANVACLLL

>member
-1 MRAKRASQRAA
+1 MKAKRASQRAA

-18 ALLVNLISTAWAAS
+18 ALLVNLISIVWAAS
-32 AFLRVGSASAVPGET
+32 AFLRVGSASAAPGET

-63 QGIVSYDNTALE
+63 QGIVSYDSAVLE

-124 DAAAGEYLLDILIEN
+124 DAAAGEYLLGILIEN
-139 AYNTGLGA
+139 AYNTGLVTVSLSGA
-147 VPLNGAPG
+147 SG

-169 YFYSGSSVSTLH
+169 YFYSGSSVSALH

-186 SITACTYG
+186 SITARTYG

-210 LFTYVAAEPLAALSG
+210 LFTCVAAEPLSALSG
-225 AVKSLDA
+225 AMKSLDT

-241 FASEE
+241 FASKE

-252 LLRLTLEAVADVDA
+252 LLRLTLEADA

-286 GVGFTQ
+286 GVGFTRTL
-292 ALTLRKTEVTP
+292 ALRKAEVTP
-303 ETPALRVTMPA
+303 EVPALRVTMPA

-326 VLDSGSGLAAAD
+326 VLDRGSGLAAAD

-344 TALLTCTGVKV
+344 TVLLTCTGVKV

-367 VTNPNFDGG
+367 VTNPKIDGG

-381 FICEKGFVDEA
+381 FICEKGFADEA

-400 PEKEGTV
+400 PKKEGTV
-407 TLTPAIATSAVGA
+407 TLTPTVTTSAVGA
-420 DRQPIALDMCAA
+420 DRRPIALDMCAA

-446 DEDGTVLSRQSV
+446 DEGGTVLSRQSV

-514 EPTCTKAGLTE
+514 EPTCTKTGLTE

-536 VEQEVVPA
+536 VEQEVVKA
-544 KGHTEVVDKAVEPT
+544 KGHTEVIDKAVEPT
-558 CTKTGLTEGKHC
+558 CTETGLTEGKHC
-570 SVCGEVLVEQTI
+570 SVCSAVLVKQEV
-582 VPAKG
+582 VPAK
-587 HSWDSGKIT
+587 
-596 IVPTCTGTGVKTY
+596 
-609 TCTACAATR
+609 
-618 TETVSAT
+618 
-625 GHTVVTVAKVEPTCT
+625 
-640 QPGRAAGT
+640 
-648 KCSVCGEVLS
+648 
-658 GLTEIKAT
+658 
-666 GHTEVIDAAVEPTC
+666 GHTEVIDKAVEPTC
-680 TKTGLTE
+680 TETGLTE

-703 VPAKGHSWDSGKIT
+703 VPAKGHNWDSGKIT

-813 VCSAVLVEQK
+813 VCSAVLVEQ
-823 VVPAKGHIEVV
+823 EVV
-834 DKAVEPTC
+834 K
-842 TETGLTE
+842 
-849 GKHCSVCGEVQVEQ
+849 
-863 EVVPAKGH
+863 
-871 TEVIDKAVE
+871 
-880 PTCTET
+880 
-886 GLTEGKHCSVC
+886 
-897 GAVLVEQEIVP
+897 
-908 AKGHTEVIDKTVKP
+908 
-922 TCTET
+922 
-927 GLTEGKHCSVCN
+927 
-939 KVLVKQTIV
+939 
-948 PAKGHRWDGGKITAA
+948 
-963 PTCTGTGVK
+963 
-972 TYTCTACAATR
+972 
-983 TETVSA
+983 
-989 TGHTVVTVAKVEPT
+989 
-1003 CTQPGRAAGT
+1003 
-1013 KCSVCGEILSGLTEI
+1013 
-1028 KATGHTE
+1028 
-1035 VIDAAVEPT
+1035 
-1044 CTETGLT
+1044 
-1051 EGKHCSVC
+1051 
-1059 NAVLVEQR
+1059 
-1067 VVPAKGHTEVVDKA
+1067 AKGHTEVV
-1081 VEPTCTETGLAEGKH
+1081 
-1096 CSVCNAVLVEQEVVP
+1096 
-1111 AKGHTEVIDKAVE
+1111 
-1124 PTCTE
+1124 
-1129 TGLTEGK
+1129 
-1136 RCSVCGEVLV
+1136 
-1146 KQEVV
+1146 
-1151 PAKGHTE
+1151 
-1158 VIDKAVEPT
+1158 
-1167 CTKMGLTEGKHCSVC
+1167 
-1182 NAVLVEQKVVPAKR
+1182 
-1196 HTEVI
+1196 

-1229 QEIVPAKGHIEVVDK
+1229 QEIVPAKGH
-1244 AVEPTCT
+1244 
-1251 KTGLTEGKHC
+1251 
-1261 SVCSAVLVEQEIVPA
+1261 
-1276 KGHTEVV
+1276 
-1283 DKAVE
+1283 
-1288 PTCTETGL
+1288 
-1296 TEGKHCSVC
+1296 
-1305 GEVLVEQKVVPAKG
+1305 
-1319 HTEVID
+1319 TEVID
-1325 KAVAPTC
+1325 KAVA
-1332 TKTGLTEGKHCS
+1332 
-1344 VCGEVLVEQEVVPAK
+1344 
-1359 GHTEVVDKAVEPT
+1359 PT

-1386 CSAVLVEQEVV
+1386 CSAVLVEQEVVSAKGHTEVIDKAVEPTCTETGLTEGKHCSVCNAVLVKQEIV

-1423 HCSVCGEVLV
+1423 HCSVCSAVLV

-1471 VRADGGFLLSGLRIG
+1471 VRADGSFLLSGLRIG

-1513 SANVACLLR
+1513 SANVDCLLLR
-1522 RIGDVNGDGTGAEDA
+1522 TGDVNGDGTGAENA
-1537 LQCTL
+1537 LQCAL
-1542 DLQTLYDYLALRQV
+1542 DLQALYDYLALGQV

>member
-1 MRAKRASQRAA
+1 MRAKCASRRGAA
-12 ALLCAA
+12 RFCCPAGG
-18 ALLVNLISTAWAAS
+18 VKEISTPWAAR
-32 AFLRVGSASAVPGET
+32 AVRRGGSASAAPGET

-63 QGIVSYDNTALE
+63 QGIVSYDSAALE

-124 DAAAGEYLLDILIEN
+124 DAAAGEYLLGILIEN
-139 AYNTGLGA
+139 AYNTGLGT
-147 VPLNGAPG
+147 VPLSGASG

-210 LFTYVAAEPLAALSG
+210 LFTCVAAEPLAALSG
-225 AVKSLDA
+225 AVKSLDT

-326 VLDSGSGLAAAD
+326 VLDRGSGLAAAD

-344 TALLTCTGVKV
+344 TALLTCTGVEV

-392 VLLTMTFQ
+392 VLLTMTFR

-407 TLTPAIATSAVGA
+407 TLTPTVTTSAVGA
-420 DRQPIALDMCAA
+420 DRRPIALDMCAA

-514 EPTCTKAGLTE
+514 EPTCTK
-525 GKHCSVCGEVL
+525 
-536 VEQEVVPA
+536 
-544 KGHTEVVDKAVEPT
+544 
-558 CTKTGLTEGKHC
+558 
-570 SVCGEVLVEQTI
+570 
-582 VPAKG
+582 
-587 HSWDSGKIT
+587 
-596 IVPTCTGTGVKTY
+596 
-609 TCTACAATR
+609 
-618 TETVSAT
+618 
-625 GHTVVTVAKVEPTCT
+625 
-640 QPGRAAGT
+640 
-648 KCSVCGEVLS
+648 
-658 GLTEIKAT
+658 
-666 GHTEVIDAAVEPTC
+666 
-680 TKTGLTE
+680 
-687 GKHCS
+687 
-692 VCNKVLVKQTI
+692 
-703 VPAKGHSWDSGKIT
+703 
-717 IAPTCTGTGVKTYT
+717 
-731 CTACAATRTETVSAT
+731 
-746 GHTVVTVAKVEPTCT
+746 
-761 QPGRAAGTKCSVCGE
+761 
-776 VLSGLTEIKATG
+776 
-788 HTEVIDKAVAPT
+788 
-800 CTKTGLTEGKHCS
+800 
-813 VCSAVLVEQK
+813 
-823 VVPAKGHIEVV
+823 
-834 DKAVEPTC
+834 
-842 TETGLTE
+842 
-849 GKHCSVCGEVQVEQ
+849 
-863 EVVPAKGH
+863 
-871 TEVIDKAVE
+871 
-880 PTCTET
+880 
-886 GLTEGKHCSVC
+886 
-897 GAVLVEQEIVP
+897 
-908 AKGHTEVIDKTVKP
+908 
-922 TCTET
+922 
-927 GLTEGKHCSVCN
+927 
-939 KVLVKQTIV
+939 
-948 PAKGHRWDGGKITAA
+948 
-963 PTCTGTGVK
+963 
-972 TYTCTACAATR
+972 
-983 TETVSA
+983 
-989 TGHTVVTVAKVEPT
+989 
-1003 CTQPGRAAGT
+1003 
-1013 KCSVCGEILSGLTEI
+1013 
-1028 KATGHTE
+1028 
-1035 VIDAAVEPT
+1035 
-1044 CTETGLT
+1044 
-1051 EGKHCSVC
+1051 
-1059 NAVLVEQR
+1059 
-1067 VVPAKGHTEVVDKA
+1067 
-1081 VEPTCTETGLAEGKH
+1081 
-1096 CSVCNAVLVEQEVVP
+1096 
-1111 AKGHTEVIDKAVE
+1111 
-1124 PTCTE
+1124 
-1129 TGLTEGK
+1129 
-1136 RCSVCGEVLV
+1136 
-1146 KQEVV
+1146 
-1151 PAKGHTE
+1151 
-1158 VIDKAVEPT
+1158 
-1167 CTKMGLTEGKHCSVC
+1167 
-1182 NAVLVEQKVVPAKR
+1182 
-1196 HTEVI
+1196 
-1201 DKAVAPTCTKTGLT
+1201 TGLT

-1229 QEIVPAKGHIEVVDK
+1229 QEI
-1244 AVEPTCT
+1244 
-1251 KTGLTEGKHC
+1251 
-1261 SVCSAVLVEQEIVPA
+1261 
-1276 KGHTEVV
+1276 
-1283 DKAVE
+1283 
-1288 PTCTETGL
+1288 
-1296 TEGKHCSVC
+1296 
-1305 GEVLVEQKVVPAKG
+1305 
-1319 HTEVID
+1319 
-1325 KAVAPTC
+1325 
-1332 TKTGLTEGKHCS
+1332 
-1344 VCGEVLVEQEVVPAK
+1344 
-1359 GHTEVVDKAVEPT
+1359 
-1372 CTETGLTEGKHCSV
+1372 
-1386 CSAVLVEQEVV
+1386 
-1397 PAKGHTEVVDKA
+1397 
-1409 VEPTCTKTGLTEGK
+1409 
-1423 HCSVCGEVLV
+1423 
-1433 EQEVVPALGFTVS
+1433 VPALGFTVS

-1513 SANVACLLR
+1513 SANVACLLL

-1597 LLARNG
+1597 LLARNN

>member
-1 MRAKRASQRAA
+1 MKAKRASQRAA

-32 AFLRVGSASAVPGET
+32 AFLRVGSASAAPGET

-52 SGSNLD
+52 SGSNLES
-58 KLAGV
+58 LAGV
-63 QGIVSYDNTALE
+63 QGIVSYDDTALE

-85 SALGTVNT
+85 STLGTVNT

-110 GSQNILRLDFRVRP
+110 GSQSILRLDFRVRP

-139 AYNTGLGA
+139 AYNTGLTT
-147 VPLNGAPG
+147 VPLNGVSG

-186 SITACTYG
+186 SITARTYG

-210 LFTYVAAEPLAALSG
+210 LFTCVAAEPLVALSG
-225 AVKSLDA
+225 AVKSLDT
-232 SRAGYVSAA
+232 SRAGYVSAT

-252 LLRLTLEAVADVDA
+252 LLRLTLEAAADVDA

-286 GVGFTQ
+286 GIGFTQ

-314 AARTDETITAVA
+314 VARTDETITAVA
-326 VLDSGSGLAAAD
+326 VLDRGSGLAAAD

-355 SAGMESVDGVCI
+355 SAGMERVDGVYI
-367 VTNPNFDGG
+367 ETNPHTDGG

-381 FICEKGFVDEA
+381 FICAKGFADGAELV
-392 VLLTMTFQ
+392 TMTFQ
-400 PEKEGTV
+400 PKKEGAV
-407 TLTPAIATSAVGA
+407 TLTPTVTTSAVGA

-439 FFEVTFR
+439 FFAVTFR

-506 TEVVDKAV
+506 TEVVDKAL
-514 EPTCTKAGLTE
+514 EPTCTKTGLTE
-525 GKHCSVCGEVL
+525 GKHCSVCNKVLVKQEIVPAKGHTEVVDKAVAPTCTETGLTEGKHCSVCSAVL
-536 VEQEVVPA
+536 VEQKVVPA

-558 CTKTGLTEGKHC
+558 CTKAGLTEGKHC
-570 SVCGEVLVEQTI
+570 SVCNKVLVKQTI

-625 GHTVVTVAKVEPTCT
+625 GHTAVAVAKVEPTCTQPGRAAGTKCSVCGEVLSGLTEIKATGHTEVIDKAVVPTCTKTGLTEGKHCSVCNKVLVEQTIVPAKGHRWDGGKITIAPTCTVTGVKTYTCTACAATRTETVSATGHTVVTVAKVEPTCT

-648 KCSVCGEVLS
+648 RCSVCGEVLS

-692 VCNKVLVKQTI
+692 VC
-703 VPAKGHSWDSGKIT
+703 
-717 IAPTCTGTGVKTYT
+717 
-731 CTACAATRTETVSAT
+731 
-746 GHTVVTVAKVEPTCT
+746 
-761 QPGRAAGTKCSVCGE
+761 GE
-776 VLSGLTEIKATG
+776 VL
-788 HTEVIDKAVAPT
+788 
-800 CTKTGLTEGKHCS
+800 
-813 VCSAVLVEQK
+813 
-823 VVPAKGHIEVV
+823 
-834 DKAVEPTC
+834 
-842 TETGLTE
+842 
-849 GKHCSVCGEVQVEQ
+849 VEQ
-863 EVVPAKGH
+863 EVVKAKGH
-871 TEVIDKAVE
+871 TEVIDEAVE
-880 PTCTET
+880 
-886 GLTEGKHCSVC
+886 
-897 GAVLVEQEIVP
+897 
-908 AKGHTEVIDKTVKP
+908 
-922 TCTET
+922 
-927 GLTEGKHCSVCN
+927 
-939 KVLVKQTIV
+939 
-948 PAKGHRWDGGKITAA
+948 
-963 PTCTGTGVK
+963 
-972 TYTCTACAATR
+972 
-983 TETVSA
+983 
-989 TGHTVVTVAKVEPT
+989 
-1003 CTQPGRAAGT
+1003 
-1013 KCSVCGEILSGLTEI
+1013 
-1028 KATGHTE
+1028 
-1035 VIDAAVEPT
+1035 
-1044 CTETGLT
+1044 
-1051 EGKHCSVC
+1051 
-1059 NAVLVEQR
+1059 
-1067 VVPAKGHTEVVDKA
+1067 
-1081 VEPTCTETGLAEGKH
+1081 
-1096 CSVCNAVLVEQEVVP
+1096 
-1111 AKGHTEVIDKAVE
+1111 
-1124 PTCTE
+1124 
-1129 TGLTEGK
+1129 
-1136 RCSVCGEVLV
+1136 
-1146 KQEVV
+1146 
-1151 PAKGHTE
+1151 
-1158 VIDKAVEPT
+1158 
-1167 CTKMGLTEGKHCSVC
+1167 
-1182 NAVLVEQKVVPAKR
+1182 
-1196 HTEVI
+1196 
-1201 DKAVAPTCTKTGLT
+1201 PTCTKTGLT

-1229 QEIVPAKGHIEVVDK
+1229 QEVVPAKGHTEVIDK

-1261 SVCSAVLVEQEIVPA
+1261 SVCSAVLVEQE
-1276 KGHTEVV
+1276 
-1283 DKAVE
+1283 
-1288 PTCTETGL
+1288 
-1296 TEGKHCSVC
+1296 
-1305 GEVLVEQKVVPAKG
+1305 
-1319 HTEVID
+1319 
-1325 KAVAPTC
+1325 
-1332 TKTGLTEGKHCS
+1332 
-1344 VCGEVLVEQEVVPAK
+1344 
-1359 GHTEVVDKAVEPT
+1359 
-1372 CTETGLTEGKHCSV
+1372 
-1386 CSAVLVEQEVV
+1386 
-1397 PAKGHTEVVDKA
+1397 
-1409 VEPTCTKTGLTEGK
+1409 
-1423 HCSVCGEVLV
+1423 
-1433 EQEVVPALGFTVS
+1433 VVPALGFTVS
-1446 GSVAGVTD
+1446 GSVDGATD

-1513 SANVACLLR
+1513 SANVACLLL

-1537 LQCTL
+1537 LRCTL
-1542 DLQTLYDYLALRQV
+1542 DLQTLYGYLALRQV

-1569 ELLVR
+1569 ELLAR

>member
-1 MRAKRASQRAA
+1 MRAKRASRRAA

-32 AFLRVGSASAVPGET
+32 AFLRVGSASAAPGET

-52 SGSNLD
+52 SGSNLEA
-58 KLAGV
+58 LAGV
-63 QGIVSYDNTALE
+63 QGIVSYDDTALE

-110 GSQNILRLDFRVRP
+110 GSQSILRLDFRVRP

-139 AYNTGLGA
+139 AYNTDPVA
-147 VPLNGAPG
+147 VPLSGASG

-194 SQGLAA
+194 GQGLAA

-210 LFTYVAAEPLAALSG
+210 LFTCVAAEPLAALSG
-225 AVKSLDA
+225 AVKSLDT
-232 SRAGYVSAA
+232 SRAGYVFAA
-241 FASEE
+241 FASKE

-266 DTSVTFA
+266 DISVTFA

-286 GVGFTQ
+286 GIGFTQ

-314 AARTDETITAVA
+314 AARTDKTITAVA
-326 VLDSGSGLAAAD
+326 VLDRGSGLAAAD

-355 SAGMESVDGVCI
+355 SAGMESVDSVYI
-367 VTNPNFDGG
+367 VTNPKIDGG

-381 FICEKGFVDEA
+381 FICAKGFADGAELV
-392 VLLTMTFQ
+392 TMTFQ
-400 PEKEGTV
+400 PKKEGAV
-407 TLTPAIATSAVGA
+407 TLTPTVTTSAVGA
-420 DRQPIALDMCAA
+420 DRRPIALDMCAA

-514 EPTCTKAGLTE
+514 EPTCTK
-525 GKHCSVCGEVL
+525 
-536 VEQEVVPA
+536 
-544 KGHTEVVDKAVEPT
+544 
-558 CTKTGLTEGKHC
+558 
-570 SVCGEVLVEQTI
+570 
-582 VPAKG
+582 
-587 HSWDSGKIT
+587 
-596 IVPTCTGTGVKTY
+596 
-609 TCTACAATR
+609 
-618 TETVSAT
+618 
-625 GHTVVTVAKVEPTCT
+625 
-640 QPGRAAGT
+640 
-648 KCSVCGEVLS
+648 
-658 GLTEIKAT
+658 
-666 GHTEVIDAAVEPTC
+666 
-680 TKTGLTE
+680 
-687 GKHCS
+687 
-692 VCNKVLVKQTI
+692 
-703 VPAKGHSWDSGKIT
+703 
-717 IAPTCTGTGVKTYT
+717 
-731 CTACAATRTETVSAT
+731 
-746 GHTVVTVAKVEPTCT
+746 
-761 QPGRAAGTKCSVCGE
+761 
-776 VLSGLTEIKATG
+776 
-788 HTEVIDKAVAPT
+788 
-800 CTKTGLTEGKHCS
+800 
-813 VCSAVLVEQK
+813 
-823 VVPAKGHIEVV
+823 
-834 DKAVEPTC
+834 
-842 TETGLTE
+842 
-849 GKHCSVCGEVQVEQ
+849 
-863 EVVPAKGH
+863 
-871 TEVIDKAVE
+871 
-880 PTCTET
+880 
-886 GLTEGKHCSVC
+886 
-897 GAVLVEQEIVP
+897 
-908 AKGHTEVIDKTVKP
+908 
-922 TCTET
+922 
-927 GLTEGKHCSVCN
+927 
-939 KVLVKQTIV
+939 
-948 PAKGHRWDGGKITAA
+948 
-963 PTCTGTGVK
+963 
-972 TYTCTACAATR
+972 
-983 TETVSA
+983 
-989 TGHTVVTVAKVEPT
+989 
-1003 CTQPGRAAGT
+1003 
-1013 KCSVCGEILSGLTEI
+1013 
-1028 KATGHTE
+1028 
-1035 VIDAAVEPT
+1035 
-1044 CTETGLT
+1044 
-1051 EGKHCSVC
+1051 
-1059 NAVLVEQR
+1059 
-1067 VVPAKGHTEVVDKA
+1067 
-1081 VEPTCTETGLAEGKH
+1081 
-1096 CSVCNAVLVEQEVVP
+1096 
-1111 AKGHTEVIDKAVE
+1111 
-1124 PTCTE
+1124 
-1129 TGLTEGK
+1129 
-1136 RCSVCGEVLV
+1136 
-1146 KQEVV
+1146 
-1151 PAKGHTE
+1151 
-1158 VIDKAVEPT
+1158 
-1167 CTKMGLTEGKHCSVC
+1167 
-1182 NAVLVEQKVVPAKR
+1182 
-1196 HTEVI
+1196 
-1201 DKAVAPTCTKTGLT
+1201 
-1215 EGKHCSVCSAVLVE
+1215 
-1229 QEIVPAKGHIEVVDK
+1229 
-1244 AVEPTCT
+1244 
-1251 KTGLTEGKHC
+1251 
-1261 SVCSAVLVEQEIVPA
+1261 
-1276 KGHTEVV
+1276 
-1283 DKAVE
+1283 
-1288 PTCTETGL
+1288 
-1296 TEGKHCSVC
+1296 
-1305 GEVLVEQKVVPAKG
+1305 
-1319 HTEVID
+1319 
-1325 KAVAPTC
+1325 
-1332 TKTGLTEGKHCS
+1332 
-1344 VCGEVLVEQEVVPAK
+1344 
-1359 GHTEVVDKAVEPT
+1359 
-1372 CTETGLTEGKHCSV
+1372 TGLTEGKHCSV

-1397 PAKGHTEVVDKA
+1397 PAKGHTEVIDAAVEPTCTKTGLTEGKHCSVCGEVLVEQEVVKAKGHTEVIDGA

-1433 EQEVVPALGFTVS
+1433 EQEVVPELGFTVS
-1446 GSVAGVTD
+1446 GSVDGATD

-1513 SANVACLLR
+1513 SANVACLLL